1 MKRVQLFA
9 IALCMAITSVFAQR
23 SYNFNAA
30 ALNVDGLPKKISF
43 VEINPDGKEA
53 AGATELCGVLANS
66 GWDFVGF
73 SEDFNFHDYLVAAPA
88 SNYYNFGEHGG
99 EVSGLSNSTDGLGF
113 ACQKK
118 LTMGGGAKVAW
129 NTHYGEISDG
139 ADGLINKGFRVYT
152 VTFAAG
158 VEVDVYVLHMDASDG
173 SKDIAARESQLAQ
186 LATYIKNNH
195 NNRPVIILGDTNC
208 RYTREQLKTMFIDV
222 LNADSRFTIKDA
234 WVEHMWGGTY
244 PTYGSESMMTH
255 AYGDQK
261 GEVVDKIFY
270 INTTESNLVLES
282 NSYLHD
288 TSLTTSDHFPVVVNF
303 TLTDPNGA
311 PFTDAEKEDN
321 WTLEESVVGNQKPK
335 WEGEQVVSGTTYYMM
350 NVGTG
355 EYIKWGGAYLTEA
368 VAGNAG
374 TPITPSTSDG
384 VTWELASSRTNCY
397 LGDGDYT
404 YLDRPE
410 GESSWYLE
418 PVDGTAYQ
426 YRLKSSRN
434 LYLTATTTE
443 GHHPVKSEAYNEA
456 NENQK
461 WVFLTD
467 ARIRTEMT
475 KANADYPFNFTALL
489 KSADFDIIEYEDGWT
504 ANWNGFDQ
512 NNGPFKGACSG
523 WNPDPS
529 VYVSYAYANSTSA
542 TTMSQNL
549 GTLPNGTYN
558 ISFEGFYRSRYKPSG
573 LFKQEQDETRDAAVT
588 FGSTKIAI
596 PQNTSTSI
604 GASADVVGPL
614 FRDADTY
621 LKSQQ
626 VTLASSSAVTLSV
639 TKPATS
645 SSAKGAWICVDN
657 FRLIYYGTGQVA
669 IDPYKEF
676 KDMVVAKVNETYA
689 KVMQLNAAGQAAYD
703 ISFVIYRYNNN
714 LITSQTDAQALCA
727 VVDRAYANALEAHK
741 AFIVMN
747 VVANMQANGGDITEA
762 IMNHSFEMG
771 HLWGW
776 TVGNSGSEVDVFPN
790 ANATYTTS
798 GCDGSYLF
806 NSYGGDDGHTSYV
819 KQTICGIPNGLY
831 ELKVDVTSFEDRCA
845 YVVGNGYNK
854 KVETRKG
861 KGAFHEIVLY
871 FLVEDCTATI
881 GAVGGNKGGGSTFVH
896 YWPWEGCFF
905 KADNFR
911 LKYIC
916 NLPHGRLKLALD
928 EANAAAMDVY
938 GKAALDI
945 AKYQGYYDNRSLTT
959 DGKSE
964 AAAVYDAL
972 RVAAKVQRT
981 AGADM
986 TWTITNPSFETGD
999 YTGWST
1005 TVAWDTGVKP
1015 QENGTYTIAGTD
1027 GRYLFNTWNDAAD
1040 ATNSGVNAPIKQ
1052 TITGIPNGTYELS
1065 AMVATD
1071 AGKSVMLKGNG
1082 VTATIAASAN
1092 GASSGV
1098 FPQVTCEVTDGSLA
1112 IEVVGVNNC
1121 WYKCDEFH
1129 LTLVMPNELVL
1140 NETDAVIAEINDVTY
1155 SKVKV
1160 NRTIKAV
1167 TKVEEGEEPKPLW
1180 STFVAPF
1187 DIPASFLEGWDVMKL
1202 VGSTKNGDNVALDFA
1217 PSEDGIKAGV
1227 PYMVRNTTM
1236 TSDLTEII
1244 MENVPVNTS
1253 FINSETDHVNFVG
1266 TYTDGYVP
1274 EGGCFISNNV
1284 FYQAGNSN
1292 TNRLKGFRAYLEI
1305 TNPEVRSISYR
1316 IIGEEDNTGDDN
1328 IGGDAPGDDEGNG
1341 DDNGNDTPGD
1351 DEGNGD
1357 DTPGDDEGNG
1367 DDNGNGN
1374 DTPGGDEG
1382 NGDDNGNV
1390 DDSVDS
1396 STAVVTSIAIYNT
1409 AGERLETMQ
1418 VGLNIL
1424 LMSDGSIIKV
1434 MVRE

>member
-1 MKRVQLFA
+1 MKRLQLLA
-9 IALCMAITSVFAQR
+9 LALCMATTSLFAQR
-23 SYNFNAA
+23 SYNFNAV
-30 ALNVDGLPKKISF
+30 ALNVDGLPNKILGIS
-43 VEINPDGKEA
+43 INPDGKEA
-53 AGATELCGVLANS
+53 AGATALCGVLANS

-73 SEDFNFHDYLVAAPA
+73 SEDFNFHSQLTAAPA
-88 SNYYNFGEHGG
+88 STYYNFGAHGG
-99 EVSGLSNSTDGLGF
+99 SVSGLSNSTDGLGF
-113 ACQKK
+113 ACLKQHSFS
-118 LTMGGGAKVAW
+118 GGTRVAW
-129 NTHYGEISDG
+129 NTHYGETSDG
-139 ADGLINKGFRVYT
+139 ADGLIDKGFRVYT
-152 VTFAAG
+152 VTFSQG
-158 VEVDVYVLHMDASDG
+158 VAVDVYVLHMDASDG

-208 RYTREQLKTMFIDV
+208 RYTREQLKTKFIDV

-234 WVEHMWGGTY
+234 WIEHMWGGTY
-244 PTYGSESMMTH
+244 PVYGSEAMMTH
-255 AYGDQK
+255 TYGDQK

-270 INTTESNLVLES
+270 INTTESNLVLAS

-303 TLTDPNGA
+303 TLTDPNGT
-311 PFTDAEKEDN
+311 PLTDAEKEDD
-321 WTLEESVVGNQKPK
+321 WTLDGSDDGGGVNQKPT
-335 WEGEQVVSGTTYYMM
+335 WAGEQVVSGVGYYMM

-355 EYIKWGGAYLTEA
+355 EYIKYGGAYYTEA

-374 TPITPSTSDG
+374 MLITPTTTDGGNTWTLNTSTG
-384 VTWELASSRTNCY
+384 RNWK

-404 YLDRPE
+404 YTDQS
-410 GESSWYLE
+410 GIWALE
-418 PVDGTAYQ
+418 PVSGTSYQ
-426 YRLKSSRN
+426 YRIRSSRN
-434 LYLTATTTE
+434 LYLTANTSDA
-443 GHHPVKSEAYNEA
+443 HHPIKSEAGNT
-456 NENQK
+456 NDDNQK

-467 ARIRTEMT
+467 DRIRTEMT
-475 KANADYPFNFTALL
+475 KASADYPFNFTPLL
-489 KSADFDIIEYEDGWT
+489 KSADFDVIEYEDGWT
-504 ANWNGFDQ
+504 AQGWTGFNQ
-512 NNGPFKGACSG
+512 SSGPFMGAGTG
-523 WNPDPS
+523 WGGDAS
-529 VYVSYAYANSTSA
+529 QYVSYAYANSTSA

-573 LFKQEQDETRDAAVT
+573 IFQSEKDETRDAAVT

-626 VTLASSSAVTLSV
+626 VSLASSSAVTLSV

-714 LITSQTDAQALCA
+714 LITSQADAQALCT

-741 AFIVMN
+741 AFFVKQA
-747 VVANMQANGGDITEA
+747 VANMHANGGDLTAA

-771 HLWGW
+771 NLWGW
-776 TVGNSGSEVDVFPN
+776 TVAGGQDVNVYPNSNG
-790 ANATYTTS
+790 TYTTS
-798 GCDGSYLF
+798 GCDGNYLF
-806 NSYGGDDGHTSYV
+806 NSWNGDEGHTSYV
-819 KQTICGIPNGLY
+819 KQTIRGIPNGLY
-831 ELKVDVTSFEDRCA
+831 ELKADVTSFENRFV
-845 YVVGNGYNK
+845 YVIGNGYNE
-854 KVETRKG
+854 KVGTSQG
-861 KGAFHEIVLY
+861 KGVFHEITLY
-871 FLVEDCTATI
+871 FLVEDGTATI

-896 YWPWEGCFF
+896 YWPWEGCFL

-911 LKYIC
+911 LKYIS

-928 EANAAAMDVY
+928 EASNAPLDVY

-945 AKYQGYYDNRSLTT
+945 ATYQERYDNKSLAT

-964 AAAVYDAL
+964 AAAVYESL
-972 RVAAKVQRT
+972 RVAAKAQRT
-981 AGADM
+981 AGVDM
-986 TWTITNPSFETGD
+986 TWAITNPSFETGD

-1005 TVAWDTGVKP
+1005 TVGWDTGVKP
-1015 QENGTYTIAGTD
+1015 QENGTYTIAGTQ
-1027 GRYLFNTWNDAAD
+1027 GRYLFNTWNDASG
-1040 ATNSGVNAPIKQ
+1040 ATNSGVNAAIKQ
-1052 TITGIPNGTYELS
+1052 TISGIPNGTYRLS

-1071 AGKSVMLKGNG
+1071 AGKSVILKCNG
-1082 VTATIAASAN
+1082 KSTTIAASSN

-1098 FPQVTCEVTDGSLA
+1098 FPQVTCEVTDGTLA
-1112 IEVVGVNNC
+1112 IEVVGANNC
-1121 WYKCDEFH
+1121 WYKCDDFH
-1129 LTLVMPNELVL
+1129 LALVAPAEFEL
-1140 NETDAVIAEINDVTY
+1140 NETDKVIADIQNVTY
-1155 SKVKV
+1155 PKVV
-1160 NRTIKAV
+1160 LYRTFKAK
-1167 TKVEEGEEPKPLW
+1167 TKGDDPKAAW

-1187 DIPASFLEGWDVMKL
+1187 DIPASSLTDWDVKKL
-1202 VGSTKNGDNVALDFA
+1202 VGSTKKGDNVSLDFA
-1217 PSEDGIKAGV
+1217 DASDGIKAGV
-1227 PYMVRNTTM
+1227 PYMVRNATM

-1244 MENVPVNTS
+1244 MENVVVSTS
-1253 FINSETDHVNFVG
+1253 FNNCETEHVEFIG

-1274 EGGCFISNNV
+1274 AGGCFISDNV

-1292 TNRLKGFRAYLEI
+1292 TNRLKGFRAYLRI
-1305 TNPEVRSISYR
+1305 FDPEVRSISYR
-1316 IIGEEDNTGDDN
+1316 MT
-1328 IGGDAPGDDEGNG
+1328 DDEDDADDENG
-1341 DDNGNDTPGD
+1341 DD
-1351 DEGNGD
+1351 
-1357 DTPGDDEGNG
+1357 
-1367 DDNGNGN
+1367 
-1374 DTPGGDEG
+1374 
-1382 NGDDNGNV
+1382 V
-1390 DDSVDS
+1390 SVDS
-1396 STAVVTSIAIYNT
+1396 SVTEVTTVAIYNA

-1434 MVRE
+1434 MVKE

>member
-1 MKRVQLFA
+1 MKRLQLLA
-9 IALCMAITSVFAQR
+9 LALCMATTSLFAQR
-23 SYNFNAA
+23 SYNFNAV
-30 ALNVDGLPKKISF
+30 ALNVDGLPNKILGIS
-43 VEINPDGKEA
+43 INPDGKEA
-53 AGATELCGVLANS
+53 AGATALCGVLANS

-73 SEDFNFHDYLVAAPA
+73 SEDFNFHSQLTAAPA
-88 SNYYNFGEHGG
+88 STYYNFGAHGG
-99 EVSGLSNSTDGLGF
+99 SVSGLSNSTDGLGF
-113 ACQKK
+113 ACLKQHSFS
-118 LTMGGGAKVAW
+118 GGTRVAW
-129 NTHYGEISDG
+129 NTHYGETSDG
-139 ADGLINKGFRVYT
+139 ADGLIDKGFRVYT
-152 VTFAAG
+152 VTFSQG
-158 VEVDVYVLHMDASDG
+158 VAVDVYVLHMDASDG
-173 SKDIAARESQLAQ
+173 SNDIAARESQLAQ

-208 RYTREQLKTMFIDV
+208 RYTREQLKTKFIDV

-234 WVEHMWGGTY
+234 WIEHMWGGTY
-244 PTYGSESMMTH
+244 PVYGSEAMMTH
-255 AYGDQK
+255 TYGDQK

-270 INTTESNLVLES
+270 INTTESNLVLAS

-311 PFTDAEKEDN
+311 PLTDAEKEDN
-321 WTLEESVVGNQKPK
+321 WTLDGSDDEGGVNQKPT
-335 WEGEQVVSGTTYYMM
+335 WAGEQVVSGTAYYLM

-355 EYIKWGGAYLTEA
+355 EYIKYGGAYYTEA

-374 TPITPSTSDG
+374 MLITPTSIDGGNTWTLNTSTTRG
-384 VTWELASSRTNCY
+384 WK

-404 YLDRPE
+404 YTDQS
-410 GESSWYLE
+410 GTWYLE
-418 PVDGTAYQ
+418 PVSGTSYQ
-426 YRLKSSRN
+426 YRIRSSRN
-434 LYLTATTTE
+434 LYLTANTSE
-443 GHHPVKSEAYNEA
+443 AHHPIKSEAGNT
-456 NENQK
+456 NNDNQK

-467 ARIRTEMT
+467 DRIRTEMT
-475 KANADYPFNFTALL
+475 KASADYPFNFTPLL
-489 KSADFDIIEYEDGWT
+489 KSADFDVIEYEDGWT
-504 ANWNGFDQ
+504 AQGWTGFNQ
-512 NNGPFKGACSG
+512 SSGPFMGAGTG
-523 WNPDPS
+523 WGGDAS
-529 VYVSYAYANSTSA
+529 LYVSYAYANSTSA
-542 TTMSQNL
+542 TTMSQDL
-549 GTLPNGTYN
+549 GVLPNGTYG

-573 LFKQEQDETRDAAVT
+573 IFQSEKDETRDAAVT

-621 LKSQQ
+621 LESQQ

-714 LITSQTDAQALCA
+714 LITSQADAQALCA

-776 TVGNSGSEVDVFPN
+776 TVGNSGWEVNVFPN

-831 ELKVDVTSFEDRCA
+831 ELKVDVTSFEDRCV

-854 KVETRKG
+854 KVETRQG
-861 KGAFHEIVLY
+861 KTAFHEIVLY

-881 GAVGGNKGGGSTFVH
+881 GAVGGNKGGGSTFEH

-945 AKYQGYYDNRSLTT
+945 TQYQGYYDDRSLTT

-972 RVAAKVQRT
+972 QAAAKAQRT

-986 TWTITNPSFETGD
+986 TWAITNPSFETGD

-1121 WYKCDEFH
+1121 WYKCDDFH
-1129 LTLVMPNELVL
+1129 LTLVQPSELVL
-1140 NETDAVIAEINDVTY
+1140 NETDAVIADIQDVTY
-1155 SKVKV
+1155 SKVKL
-1160 NRTIKAV
+1160 NRTIKAGV
-1167 TKVEEGEEPKPLW
+1167 W
-1180 STFVAPF
+1180 NTFVAPF
-1187 DIPASFLEGWDVMKL
+1187 DIPASSLEGWEVKEL
-1202 VGSTKNGDNVALDFA
+1202 VSSSRDGETVNLVFGNAL
-1217 PSEDGIKAGV
+1217 EGIKAGV
-1227 PYMVRNTTM
+1227 PYMVRNKTITE
-1236 TSDLTEII
+1236 SVTEIV
-1244 MENVPVNTS
+1244 MEDIPVNTS
-1253 FINSETDHVNFVG
+1253 LNNTPTDHIEFVG

-1274 EGGCFISNNV
+1274 EGGGFISNNV
-1284 FYQAGNSN
+1284 FYQASEPN
-1292 TNRLKGFRAYLEI
+1292 TNRLKGFRAYLRI
-1305 TNPEVRSISYR
+1305 LDPEVRSISYR
-1316 IIGEEDNTGDDN
+1316 MTEDNENND
-1328 IGGDAPGDDEGNG
+1328 DDEDENG
-1341 DDNGNDTPGD
+1341 DD
-1351 DEGNGD
+1351 
-1357 DTPGDDEGNG
+1357 
-1367 DDNGNGN
+1367 
-1374 DTPGGDEG
+1374 
-1382 NGDDNGNV
+1382 V
-1390 DDSVDS
+1390 SVDS
-1396 STAVVTSIAIYNT
+1396 SVTEVTTVAIYNA

-1418 VGLNIL
+1418 VGINIL
-1424 LMSDGSIIKV
+1424 LMSDGTIIKV

>member
-9 IALCMAITSVFAQR
+9 ITLSMAITSVFAQR
-23 SYNFNAA
+23 NYNFDAV
-30 ALNVDGLPKKISF
+30 ALNVDGLPNEILGI
-43 VEINPDGKEA
+43 EINPDGKEA
-53 AGATELCGVLANS
+53 AGATALCGVLANS

-73 SEDFNFHDYLVAAPA
+73 SEDFNFHSQLTAAPA
-88 SNYYNFGEHGG
+88 STYYNFGAHGG
-99 EVSGLSNSTDGLGF
+99 SVSGLSNSTDGLGF
-113 ACQKK
+113 ACSKS
-118 LTMGGGAKVAW
+118 LTMSGGTRVEWGVY
-129 NTHYGEISDG
+129 NGFTDQG

-152 VTFAAG
+152 VTFATG
-158 VEVDVYVLHMDASDG
+158 VAVDVYVLHMDADSG
-173 SKDIAARESQLAQ
+173 SKDIEVREQQLKI
-186 LATYIKNNH
+186 LADYIKNNH
-195 NNRPVIILGDTNC
+195 NKRPVIVLGDTNC
-208 RYTREQLKTMFIDV
+208 RYTREQLKTGFIDYI
-222 LNADSRFTIKDA
+222 NADSRFTIKDA
-234 WVEHMWGGTY
+234 WIEHMWGGTY
-244 PTYGSESMMTH
+244 PVYGSEAMMTH
-255 AYGDQK
+255 TYGDQK

-270 INTTESNLVLES
+270 INTTESNLVLAS

-303 TLTDPNGA
+303 TLTDPNGT
-311 PFTDAEKEDN
+311 PLTDAEKEDN
-321 WTLEESVVGNQKPK
+321 WTLEESVAGNQKPT
-335 WEGEQVVSGTTYYMM
+335 WTGEQVVSGEGYYMM

-355 EYIKWGGAYLTEA
+355 EYIKWGGAYYTEA
-368 VAGNAG
+368 VGGNAG
-374 TPITPSTSDG
+374 TPVTPITSDG
-384 VTWELASSRTNCY
+384 GATWVLKTSRNHV
-397 LGDGDYT
+397 GDGDYT
-404 YLDRPE
+404 YLDQT
-410 GESSWYLE
+410 GTWYLE
-418 PVDGTAYQ
+418 PVSGTSYQ
-426 YRLKSSRN
+426 YRIRSSRN
-434 LYLTATTTE
+434 LYLTANTSE
-443 GHHPVKSEAYNEA
+443 AHHPIKSEAGNT
-456 NENQK
+456 NNDNQK

-467 ARIRTEMT
+467 DRIRTEMT
-475 KANADYPFNFTALL
+475 KASADYPFNFTPLL
-489 KSADFDIIEYEDGWT
+489 KSADFDVIEYEDEWTAQGWT
-504 ANWNGFDQ
+504 GFNQ
-512 NNGPFKGACSG
+512 SSGPFMGAGTG
-523 WNPDPS
+523 WGGDAS
-529 VYVSYAYANSTSA
+529 QYVSYAYANSTSA

-549 GTLPNGTYN
+549 GSLPNGTYN

-714 LITSQTDAQALCA
+714 LITSQADAQALCA

-747 VVANMQANGGDITEA
+747 VVANMQDNGGDITEA

-776 TVGNSGSEVDVFPN
+776 TVGNSGWEVDVFPN

-831 ELKVDVTSFEDRCA
+831 ELKVDVTSFEDRCV

-854 KVETRKG
+854 KVETRQG

-881 GAVGGNKGGGSTFVH
+881 GAVGGNKGGGSTFEH

-972 RVAAKVQRT
+972 QTAAKAQRT

-986 TWTITNPSFETGD
+986 TWAITNPNFETGD
-999 YTGWST
+999 YRGWTCT
-1005 TVAWDTGVKP
+1005 TAGWETKAAS
-1015 QENGTYTIAGTD
+1015 QENTTYAVAGTN
-1027 GRYLFNTWNDAAD
+1027 GRYMFNTWNEGTAEAV
-1040 ATNSGVNAPIKQ
+1040 TQ

-1071 AGKSVMLKGNG
+1071 ADKSVMLKGNG

-1121 WYKCDEFH
+1121 WYKCDDFH
-1129 LTLVMPNELVL
+1129 LTLVQPSELVL
-1140 NETDAVIAEINDVTY
+1140 NETDAVIADIQDVTY
-1155 SKVKV
+1155 PKVKL
-1160 NRTIKAV
+1160 NRTIKAGV
-1167 TKVEEGEEPKPLW
+1167 W
-1180 STFVAPF
+1180 NTFVAPF
-1187 DIPASFLEGWDVMKL
+1187 DIPASSLQGWEVKELESSSRDGETVNL
-1202 VGSTKNGDNVALDFA
+1202 VFGNA
-1217 PSEDGIKAGV
+1217 PEGIKAGV
-1227 PYMVRNTTM
+1227 PYMVRNKTITE
-1236 TSDLTEII
+1236 SVTEIV
-1244 MENVPVNTS
+1244 MEDIPVNTS
-1253 FINSETDHVNFVG
+1253 LNNTPTDHIEFVG

-1274 EGGCFISNNV
+1274 EGGGFISNNV
-1284 FYQAGNSN
+1284 FYQATQPN
-1292 TNRLKGFRAYLEI
+1292 TNRLKGFRAYLRI
-1305 TNPEVRSISYR
+1305 LDPEVRSISYR
-1316 IIGEEDNTGDDN
+1316 MTDDEDDN
-1328 IGGDAPGDDEGNG
+1328 ENDNDGDG
-1341 DDNGNDTPGD
+1341 T
-1351 DEGNGD
+1351 
-1357 DTPGDDEGNG
+1357 
-1367 DDNGNGN
+1367 
-1374 DTPGGDEG
+1374 
-1382 NGDDNGNV
+1382 
-1390 DDSVDS
+1390 SVDS
-1396 STAVVTSIAIYNT
+1396 STAEVTSVAIYNT
-1409 AGERLETMQ
+1409 QGVRLETMQ
-1418 VGLNIL
+1418 EGLNII
-1424 LMSDGSIIKV
+1424 LMSDGSVVKV
-1434 MVRE
+1434 MIR

>member
-9 IALCMAITSVFAQR
+9 ITLCMAITSVFAQR
-23 SYNFNAA
+23 SYNFNAV
-30 ALNVDGLPKKISF
+30 ALNVDGLPNNISGI
-43 VEINPDGKEA
+43 EINPDGKEA
-53 AGATELCGVLANS
+53 AGATALCGVLANS

-73 SEDFNFHDYLVAAPA
+73 SEDFNFHSQLTAAPA
-88 SNYYNFGEHGG
+88 STYYNFGEHGG
-99 EVSGLSNSTDGLGF
+99 EVSASAILGGASTDGLGF
-113 ACQKK
+113 ACSKS
-118 LTMGGGAKVAW
+118 LTMGGGTRVEW
-129 NTHYGEISDG
+129 GVYNGFTDQG
-139 ADGLINKGFRVYT
+139 ADGLVTKGFRVYT
-152 VTFAAG
+152 VTFATG
-158 VEVDVYVLHMDASDG
+158 VAVDVYVLHMDADSG
-173 SKDIAARESQLAQ
+173 SKDIEVREQQLKI
-186 LATYIKNNH
+186 LADYIKNNH
-195 NNRPVIILGDTNC
+195 NKRPVIVLGDTNC
-208 RYTREQLKTMFIDV
+208 RYTREQLKTGFIDYI
-222 LNADSRFTIKDA
+222 NADSRFTIKDA
-234 WVEHMWGGTY
+234 WIEHMWGGTY
-244 PTYGSESMMTH
+244 PVYGSEAMMTH
-255 AYGDQK
+255 TYGDQK

-270 INTTESNLVLES
+270 INTTESNLVLAS

-303 TLTDPNGA
+303 TLTDPNGT
-311 PFTDAEKEDN
+311 PLTDAEKKDN
-321 WTLEESVVGNQKPK
+321 WTLEESVAGNQKPT
-335 WEGEQVVSGTTYYMM
+335 WAGEQVVSGATYYVM

-355 EYIKWGGAYLTEA
+355 EYIKWGGAYYTEA
-368 VAGNAG
+368 VGGNAG
-374 TPITPSTSDG
+374 TPVTPITSDG
-384 VTWELASSRTNCY
+384 GATWVLKTSRNHV
-397 LGDGDYT
+397 GDGDYT
-404 YLDRPE
+404 YLDQT
-410 GESSWYLE
+410 GTWYLE
-418 PVDGTAYQ
+418 PVSGTSYQ
-426 YRLKSSRN
+426 YRIRSSRN
-434 LYLTATTTE
+434 LYLTANTSE
-443 GHHPVKSEAYNEA
+443 AHHPIKSEAGNT
-456 NENQK
+456 NNDNQK

-467 ARIRTEMT
+467 DRIRTEMT
-475 KANADYPFNFTALL
+475 KASADYPFNFTPLL
-489 KSADFDIIEYEDGWT
+489 KSADFDVIEYEDEWTAQGWT
-504 ANWNGFDQ
+504 GFNQ
-512 NNGPFKGACSG
+512 SSGPFMGAGTG
-523 WNPDPS
+523 WGGDAS
-529 VYVSYAYANSTSA
+529 QYVSYAYANSTSA

-549 GTLPNGTYN
+549 GSLPNGTYN

-604 GASADVVGPL
+604 GAGADVVGPL

-621 LKSQQ
+621 HKSQQ

-676 KDMVVAKVNETYA
+676 KDLVVAKVNETYA
-689 KVMQLNAAGQAAYD
+689 KVMLLNAAGQAAYD

-714 LITSQTDAQALCA
+714 LITSQADAQALCA

-747 VVANMQANGGDITEA
+747 VVANMQDNRGDITEA

-771 HLWGW
+771 NLWGW
-776 TVGNSGSEVDVFPN
+776 TVGNSGWEVDVFPN

-831 ELKVDVTSFEDRCA
+831 ELKVDVTSFEDRCV

-854 KVETRKG
+854 KVETRQG

-881 GAVGGNKGGGSTFVH
+881 GAVGGNKGGGSTFEH

-972 RVAAKVQRT
+972 QTAAKAQRT

-986 TWTITNPSFETGD
+986 TWAITNPNFETGD

-1015 QENGTYTIAGTD
+1015 QENGIYTIAGTD

-1071 AGKSVMLKGNG
+1071 ANKSVMLKGNG
-1082 VTATIAASAN
+1082 ATATIAASAN

-1121 WYKCDEFH
+1121 WYKCDDFH
-1129 LTLVMPNELVL
+1129 LTLVQPSELVL
-1140 NETDAVIAEINDVTY
+1140 NETDAVIADIQDVTY
-1155 SKVKV
+1155 PKVKL
-1160 NRTIKAV
+1160 NRTIKAGV
-1167 TKVEEGEEPKPLW
+1167 W
-1180 STFVAPF
+1180 NTFVAPF
-1187 DIPASFLEGWDVMKL
+1187 DIPASSL
-1202 VGSTKNGDNVALDFA
+1202 VGWEVKELVSSSRDGETVNLFFGNA
-1217 PSEDGIKAGV
+1217 PEGIKAGV
-1227 PYMVRNTTM
+1227 PYMVRNKTITE
-1236 TSDLTEII
+1236 SVTEIV
-1244 MENVPVNTS
+1244 MENIPVNTS
-1253 FINSETDHVNFVG
+1253 LNNTLTDHVEFVG
-1266 TYTDGYVP
+1266 THTDGYVP
-1274 EGGCFISNNV
+1274 AGGGFISNNM
-1284 FYQAGNSN
+1284 FYQASKPN
-1292 TNRLKGFRAYLEI
+1292 TNRLKGFRAYLLI
-1305 TNPEVRSISYR
+1305 LDPEVRSISYR
-1316 IIGEEDNTGDDN
+1316 MTDDEDDDDN
-1328 IGGDAPGDDEGNG
+1328 ENDGDG
-1341 DDNGNDTPGD
+1341 T
-1351 DEGNGD
+1351 
-1357 DTPGDDEGNG
+1357 
-1367 DDNGNGN
+1367 
-1374 DTPGGDEG
+1374 
-1382 NGDDNGNV
+1382 
-1390 DDSVDS
+1390 SVDS
-1396 STAVVTSIAIYNT
+1396 STAEVTSVAIYNT
-1409 AGERLETMQ
+1409 QGVRLETMQ
-1418 VGLNIL
+1418 EGLNIV
-1424 LMSDGSIIKV
+1424 LMSDGTTMKV
-1434 MVRE
+1434 MIR

>member
-9 IALCMAITSVFAQR
+9 ITLCMAITSAFAQR
-23 SYNFNAA
+23 SYNFNAV
-30 ALNVDGLPKKISF
+30 ALNVDGLPNKISGI
-43 VEINPDGKEA
+43 EINPDGKEA
-53 AGATELCGVLANS
+53 AGATALCGVLANS

-73 SEDFNFHDYLVAAPA
+73 SEDFNFHSELTAAPA
-88 SNYYNFGEHGG
+88 SNYYNFGAHGG
-99 EVSGLSNSTDGLGF
+99 TVGASAILGGADTDGLGF
-113 ACQKK
+113 ACRKT
-118 LTMGGGAKVAW
+118 LTMSGGTRVEWGVY
-129 NTHYGEISDG
+129 NGFTDQG
-139 ADGLINKGFRVYT
+139 ADGLVTKGFRVYT
-152 VTFAAG
+152 VTFATG
-158 VEVDVYVLHMDASDG
+158 VAVDVYVLHMDADSG
-173 SKDIAARESQLAQ
+173 NKDIEVREQQLKI
-186 LATYIKNNH
+186 LADYIKNNH
-195 NNRPVIILGDTNC
+195 NNRPVIVLGDTNC
-208 RYTREQLKTMFIDV
+208 RYTREHLETGFIDYI
-222 LNADSRFTIKDA
+222 NADSRFTIKDA
-234 WVEHMWGGTY
+234 WIEHMWGGVY
-244 PTYGSESMMTH
+244 PTYGSGSIMTSE
-255 AYGDQK
+255 YGAQK

-270 INTTESNLVLES
+270 INTTESNLVLAS

-303 TLTDPNGA
+303 TLTDPNGT
-311 PFTDAEKEDN
+311 PLTDAEKEDN
-321 WTLEESVVGNQKPK
+321 WTLEESVAGNQKPT
-335 WEGEQVVSGTTYYMM
+335 WAGEQVVSGTTYYMM

-355 EYIKWGGAYLTEA
+355 EYIKWGGAYYTEA
-368 VAGNAG
+368 VGGNAG
-374 TPITPSTSDG
+374 TPVTPITSDG
-384 VTWELASSRTNCY
+384 GATWVLKTSRNHV
-397 LGDGDYT
+397 GDGDYT
-404 YLDRPE
+404 YLDQT
-410 GESSWYLE
+410 GTWYLE
-418 PVDGTAYQ
+418 PVSGTSYQ
-426 YRLKSSRN
+426 YRIRSSRN
-434 LYLTATTTE
+434 LYLTANTSE
-443 GHHPVKSEAYNEA
+443 AHHPIKSEAGNT
-456 NENQK
+456 NNDNQK

-467 ARIRTEMT
+467 DRIRTEMT
-475 KANADYPFNFTALL
+475 KASADYPFNFTPLL
-489 KSADFDIIEYEDGWT
+489 KSADFDVIEYEDEWTAQGWT
-504 ANWNGFDQ
+504 GFNQ
-512 NNGPFKGACSG
+512 SSGPFMGAGTG
-523 WNPDPS
+523 WGGDAS
-529 VYVSYAYANSTSA
+529 QYVSYAYANSKSA

-549 GTLPNGTYN
+549 GSLPNGTYN

-573 LFKQEQDETRDAAVT
+573 WFTSEQDETRDAAVT

-626 VTLASSSAVTLSV
+626 VTLASSSEVTLSV

-645 SSAKGAWICVDN
+645 SEAKGAWICVDN

-676 KDMVVAKVNETYA
+676 KDLVVAKVNETYA
-689 KVMQLNAAGQAAYD
+689 KVMLLNAAGQAAYD

-714 LITSQTDAQALCA
+714 LITSQADAQALCA

-771 HLWGW
+771 NLWGW
-776 TVGNSGSEVDVFPN
+776 TVGNSGWEVDVFPN

-831 ELKVDVTSFEDRCA
+831 ELKVDVTSFEDRCV

-854 KVETRKG
+854 KVETRQG

-881 GAVGGNKGGGSTFVH
+881 GAVGGNKGGGSTFEH

-972 RVAAKVQRT
+972 QTAAKAQRT

-1071 AGKSVMLKGNG
+1071 ADKSVMLKGNG
-1082 VTATIAASAN
+1082 MTATIAASAN

-1121 WYKCDEFH
+1121 WYKCDDFH
-1129 LTLVMPNELVL
+1129 LTLVQPSELVL
-1140 NETDAVIAEINDVTY
+1140 NETDAVIADIQDVTY
-1155 SKVKV
+1155 PKVKL
-1160 NRTIKAV
+1160 NRTIKAGV
-1167 TKVEEGEEPKPLW
+1167 W
-1180 STFVAPF
+1180 NTFVAPF
-1187 DIPASFLEGWDVMKL
+1187 DIPASSL
-1202 VGSTKNGDNVALDFA
+1202 VGWEVKELVSSSRDGETVNLFFGNA
-1217 PSEDGIKAGV
+1217 PEGIKAGV
-1227 PYMVRNTTM
+1227 PYMVRNKTITG
-1236 TSDLTEII
+1236 SVTEIV
-1244 MENVPVNTS
+1244 MEDIPVNTS
-1253 FINSETDHVNFVG
+1253 LNNTLTDHVEFVG
-1266 TYTDGYVP
+1266 THTDGYVP
-1274 EGGCFISNNV
+1274 AGGGFISNNV
-1284 FYQAGNSN
+1284 FYQASKPN
-1292 TNRLKGFRAYLEI
+1292 TNRLKGFRAYLLI
-1305 TNPEVRSISYR
+1305 LDPEVRSISYR
-1316 IIGEEDNTGDDN
+1316 MADDDDDN
-1328 IGGDAPGDDEGNG
+1328 ENDGDG
-1341 DDNGNDTPGD
+1341 T
-1351 DEGNGD
+1351 
-1357 DTPGDDEGNG
+1357 
-1367 DDNGNGN
+1367 
-1374 DTPGGDEG
+1374 
-1382 NGDDNGNV
+1382 
-1390 DDSVDS
+1390 SVDS
-1396 STAVVTSIAIYNT
+1396 STAEVTSVAIYNT
-1409 AGERLETMQ
+1409 QGVRLETMQ
-1418 VGLNIL
+1418 EGLNIV
-1424 LMSDGSIIKV
+1424 LMSDGSVVKV
-1434 MVRE
+1434 MIR

>member
-9 IALCMAITSVFAQR
+9 ITLSMAITSVFAQR
-23 SYNFNAA
+23 NYNFDAV
-30 ALNVDGLPKKISF
+30 ALNVDGLPNEILGI
-43 VEINPDGKEA
+43 EINPDGKEA
-53 AGATELCGVLANS
+53 AGATALCGVLANS

-73 SEDFNFHDYLVAAPA
+73 SEDFNFHSQLTAAPA
-88 SNYYNFGEHGG
+88 STYYNFGAHGG
-99 EVSGLSNSTDGLGF
+99 SVSGLSNSTDGLGF
-113 ACQKK
+113 ACLKQHSFS
-118 LTMGGGAKVAW
+118 GGTRVAW
-129 NTHYGEISDG
+129 NTHYGELSDG
-139 ADGLINKGFRVYT
+139 SDGLINKGFRVYT
-152 VTFAAG
+152 VTFATDVA
-158 VEVDVYVLHMDASDG
+158 VDVYVLHMDASDG

-186 LATYIKNNH
+186 LADYIKNNH
-195 NNRPVIILGDTNC
+195 NKRPVIVLGDTNC
-208 RYTREQLKTMFIDV
+208 RYTREQLKTGFIDYI
-222 LNADSRFTIKDA
+222 NADSRFTIKDA
-234 WVEHMWGGTY
+234 WIEHMWGGTY
-244 PTYGSESMMTH
+244 PVYGSEAMMTH
-255 AYGDQK
+255 TYGDQK

-270 INTTESNLVLES
+270 INTTESNLVLAS

-303 TLTDPNGA
+303 TLTDPNGT
-311 PFTDAEKEDN
+311 PLTDAEKEDN
-321 WTLEESVVGNQKPK
+321 WTLEDIEGGDATNEQPT
-335 WEGEQVVSGTTYYMM
+335 WEGEQVTNGTTYYIM

-355 EYIKWGGAYLTEA
+355 EYIKWGGAYYTEA
-368 VAGNAG
+368 VGGNAG
-374 TPITPSTSDG
+374 TPVTPITSDG
-384 VTWELASSRTNCY
+384 GATWVLKTSRNHV
-397 LGDGDYT
+397 GDGDYT
-404 YLDRPE
+404 YLDQT
-410 GESSWYLE
+410 GTWYLE
-418 PVDGTAYQ
+418 PVSGTSYQ
-426 YRLKSSRN
+426 YRIRSSRN
-434 LYLTATTTE
+434 LYLTANTSE
-443 GHHPVKSEAYNEA
+443 AHHPIKSEAGNT
-456 NENQK
+456 NNDNQK

-467 ARIRTEMT
+467 DRIRTEMT
-475 KANADYPFNFTALL
+475 KASADYPFNFTPLL
-489 KSADFDIIEYEDGWT
+489 KSADFDVIEYEDEWTAQGWT
-504 ANWNGFDQ
+504 GFNQ
-512 NNGPFKGACSG
+512 SSGPFMGAGTG
-523 WNPDPS
+523 WGGDAS
-529 VYVSYAYANSTSA
+529 QYVSYAYANSTSA

-549 GTLPNGTYN
+549 GSLPNGTYN

-714 LITSQTDAQALCA
+714 LITSQADAQALCA

-776 TVGNSGSEVDVFPN
+776 TVGNSGWEVAVFPN

-831 ELKVDVTSFEDRCA
+831 ELKVDVTSFEDRCV

-854 KVETRKG
+854 KVETCQG

-881 GAVGGNKGGGSTFVH
+881 GAVGGNKGGGSTFEH

-972 RVAAKVQRT
+972 QTAAKAQRT

-986 TWTITNPSFETGD
+986 TWAITNPSFETGD

-1071 AGKSVMLKGNG
+1071 ADKSVMLKGNG
-1082 VTATIAASAN
+1082 ATATIAASAN

-1121 WYKCDEFH
+1121 WYKCDDFH
-1129 LTLVMPNELVL
+1129 LTLVQPSELVL
-1140 NETDAVIAEINDVTY
+1140 NETDAVIADIQDVTY
-1155 SKVKV
+1155 PKVKL
-1160 NRTIKAV
+1160 NRTIKAGV
-1167 TKVEEGEEPKPLW
+1167 W
-1180 STFVAPF
+1180 NTFVAPF
-1187 DIPASFLEGWDVMKL
+1187 DIPASSLEGWEVKEL
-1202 VGSTKNGDNVALDFA
+1202 VSSSRDGETVNLVFGNA
-1217 PSEDGIKAGV
+1217 PEGIKAGV
-1227 PYMVRNTTM
+1227 PYMVRNKTITE
-1236 TSDLTEII
+1236 SVTEIV
-1244 MENVPVNTS
+1244 MEDIPVNTS
-1253 FINSETDHVNFVG
+1253 LNNTLTDHVEFVG
-1266 TYTDGYVP
+1266 THTDGYVP
-1274 EGGCFISNNV
+1274 EGGGFISNNV
-1284 FYQAGNSN
+1284 FYQATQPN
-1292 TNRLKGFRAYLEI
+1292 TNRLKGFRAYLRI
-1305 TNPEVRSISYR
+1305 LDPEVRSISYR
-1316 IIGEEDNTGDDN
+1316 M
-1328 IGGDAPGDDEGNG
+1328 ADDENDNENDNDG
-1341 DDNGNDTPGD
+1341 DGT
-1351 DEGNGD
+1351 
-1357 DTPGDDEGNG
+1357 
-1367 DDNGNGN
+1367 
-1374 DTPGGDEG
+1374 
-1382 NGDDNGNV
+1382 
-1390 DDSVDS
+1390 SVDS
-1396 STAVVTSIAIYNT
+1396 STAEVTSVAIYNT
-1409 AGERLETMQ
+1409 QGVRLETMQ
-1418 VGLNIL
+1418 EGLNIL
-1424 LMSDGSIIKV
+1424 LMSDGSVVKV
-1434 MVRE
+1434 MIR

>member
-1 MKRVQLFA
+1 MKRLQLLVL
-9 IALCMAITSVFAQR
+9 ALCMATTSLFAQR
-23 SYNFNAA
+23 SYNFNAV
-30 ALNVDGLPKKISF
+30 ALNVDGLPNKISGI
-43 VEINPDGKEA
+43 EINPDGKEA
-53 AGATELCGVLANS
+53 AGATALCGVLANS

-73 SEDFNFHDYLVAAPA
+73 SEDFNFHSQLTAAPA
-88 SNYYNFGEHGG
+88 STYYNFGEHGG
-99 EVSGLSNSTDGLGF
+99 AVSASAIIGGASTDGLGF
-113 ACQKK
+113 ACSKS
-118 LTMGGGAKVAW
+118 LTMTGGTRVKWGVY
-129 NTHYGEISDG
+129 NGFTDQG
-139 ADGLINKGFRVYT
+139 ADGLVTKGFRVYT
-152 VTFAAG
+152 VTFATG
-158 VEVDVYVLHMDASDG
+158 VAVDVYVLHMDADSG
-173 SKDIAARESQLAQ
+173 NKDIEVREQQLKI
-186 LATYIKNNH
+186 LADYIKNNH
-195 NNRPVIILGDTNC
+195 NNRPVIVLGDTNC
-208 RYTREQLKTMFIDV
+208 RYTREQLKTGFIDYI
-222 LNADSRFTIKDA
+222 NADSRFTIKDA
-234 WVEHMWGGTY
+234 WIEHMWGGTY
-244 PTYGSESMMTH
+244 PVYGSEAMMTH
-255 AYGDQK
+255 TYGDQK

-270 INTTESNLVLES
+270 INTTESNLVLAS

-311 PFTDAEKEDN
+311 PLTDAEKEDN
-321 WTLEESVVGNQKPK
+321 WTLDGSDDEGGVNQKPT
-335 WEGEQVVSGTTYYMM
+335 WAGEQVVSGTAYYLM

-355 EYIKWGGAYLTEA
+355 EYIKYGGAYYTEA

-374 TPITPSTSDG
+374 MLITPTSTDG
-384 VTWELASSRTNCY
+384 GNTWTLNTSTTRGWK

-404 YLDRPE
+404 YTDQS
-410 GESSWYLE
+410 GTWYLE
-418 PVDGTAYQ
+418 PVSGTSYQ
-426 YRLKSSRN
+426 YRIRSSRN
-434 LYLTATTTE
+434 LYLSTTPSE
-443 GHHPVKSEAYNEA
+443 SHKPIKSVAGNA
-456 NENQK
+456 NDDNQK

-467 ARIRTEMT
+467 NRIRTEMT
-475 KANADYPFNFTALL
+475 KASAKYPFNFTPLL
-489 KSADFDIIEYEDGWT
+489 KSADFDVIEYEDGWT
-504 ANWNGFDQ
+504 AQGWTGFNQ
-512 NNGPFKGACSG
+512 SSGPFMGAGTG
-523 WNPDPS
+523 WGGDAS
-529 VYVSYAYANSTSA
+529 QYVSYAYANSTSA

-549 GTLPNGTYN
+549 GSLPNGTYN

-626 VTLASSSAVTLSV
+626 VSLASSSAVTLSV

-714 LITSQTDAQALCA
+714 LITSQADAQALCA

-776 TVGNSGSEVDVFPN
+776 TVGNSGWEVDVFPN

-831 ELKVDVTSFEDRCA
+831 ELKADVTSFEDRCV

-854 KVETRKG
+854 KVETRQG
-861 KGAFHEIVLY
+861 KTAFHEIVLY

-972 RVAAKVQRT
+972 QTAAKAQRT

-986 TWTITNPSFETGD
+986 TWAITNPNFETGD
-999 YTGWST
+999 YRGWTCT
-1005 TVAWDTGVKP
+1005 TAGWETKAAS
-1015 QENGTYTIAGTD
+1015 QENTTYAVAGTN
-1027 GRYLFNTWNDAAD
+1027 GRYMFNTWNEGTAEAV
-1040 ATNSGVNAPIKQ
+1040 TQ
-1052 TITGIPNGTYELS
+1052 TITGIPNGTYKVS
-1065 AMVATD
+1065 AMVASD
-1071 AGKSVMLKGNG
+1071 AGKTINITANG
-1082 VTATIAASAN
+1082 VTEGIAASSN

-1098 FPQVTCEVTDGSLA
+1098 FPEVTCQVTNGSLSVQ
-1112 IEVVGVNNC
+1112 VVGADKC
-1121 WYKCDEFH
+1121 WYKCDDFH
-1129 LTLVMPNELVL
+1129 LTLVQPSELVF
-1140 NETDAVIAEINDVTY
+1140 NETDAVIADIQDVTY
-1155 SKVKV
+1155 SKVKL
-1160 NRTIKAV
+1160 NRTIKAGV
-1167 TKVEEGEEPKPLW
+1167 W
-1180 STFVAPF
+1180 NTFVAPF
-1187 DIPASFLEGWDVMKL
+1187 DIPASSLEGWEVKEL
-1202 VGSTKNGDNVALDFA
+1202 VSSSRDGETVNLVFGNAL
-1217 PSEDGIKAGV
+1217 EGIKAGV
-1227 PYMVRNTTM
+1227 PYMVRNKTITE
-1236 TSDLTEII
+1236 SVTEIV
-1244 MENVPVNTS
+1244 MEDIPVNTS
-1253 FINSETDHVNFVG
+1253 LNNTPTDHIEFVG

-1274 EGGCFISNNV
+1274 EGGGFISNNV
-1284 FYQAGNSN
+1284 FYQASEPN
-1292 TNRLKGFRAYLEI
+1292 TNRLKGFRAYLRI
-1305 TNPEVRSISYR
+1305 LDPEVRSISYR
-1316 IIGEEDNTGDDN
+1316 MADDN
-1328 IGGDAPGDDEGNG
+1328 DDDEDENG
-1341 DDNGNDTPGD
+1341 DD
-1351 DEGNGD
+1351 
-1357 DTPGDDEGNG
+1357 
-1367 DDNGNGN
+1367 
-1374 DTPGGDEG
+1374 
-1382 NGDDNGNV
+1382 V
-1390 DDSVDS
+1390 SVDS
-1396 STAVVTSIAIYNT
+1396 SVTEVTTVAIYNA

-1424 LMSDGSIIKV
+1424 QMSDGSIIKV
-1434 MVRE
+1434 MVKE

>member
-9 IALCMAITSVFAQR
+9 ITLSMAITSVFAQR
-23 SYNFNAA
+23 NYNFDAV
-30 ALNVDGLPKKISF
+30 ALNVDGLPNKILGI
-43 VEINPDGKEA
+43 EINPDGKEA
-53 AGATELCGVLANS
+53 AGATALCGVLANS

-73 SEDFNFHDYLVAAPA
+73 SEDFNFHSQLTAAPA
-88 SNYYNFGEHGG
+88 STYYNFGAHGG
-99 EVSGLSNSTDGLGF
+99 SVSGLSNSTDGLGF
-113 ACQKK
+113 ACSKS
-118 LTMGGGAKVAW
+118 LTMSGGTRVEWGVY
-129 NTHYGEISDG
+129 NGFTDQG

-152 VTFAAG
+152 VTFATG
-158 VEVDVYVLHMDASDG
+158 VAVDVYVLHMDADSG
-173 SKDIAARESQLAQ
+173 NKDIEVREQQLKI
-186 LATYIKNNH
+186 LADYIKNNH
-195 NNRPVIILGDTNC
+195 NKRPVIVLGDTNC
-208 RYTREQLKTMFIDV
+208 RYTREQLKTGFIDYI
-222 LNADSRFTIKDA
+222 NADSRFTIKDA
-234 WVEHMWGGTY
+234 WIEHMWGGTY
-244 PTYGSESMMTH
+244 PVYGSEAMMTH
-255 AYGDQK
+255 TYGDQK

-270 INTTESNLVLES
+270 INTTESNLVLAS

-311 PFTDAEKEDN
+311 PLTDAEKEDN
-321 WTLEESVVGNQKPK
+321 WTLDGSDDEGGVNQKPT
-335 WEGEQVVSGTTYYMM
+335 WAGEQVVSGVGYYMM

-355 EYIKWGGAYLTEA
+355 EYIKYGGAYYTEA

-374 TPITPSTSDG
+374 MLITPTTTDGGNTWTLNTSTG
-384 VTWELASSRTNCY
+384 RGWK

-404 YLDRPE
+404 YTDQS
-410 GESSWYLE
+410 GIWTLE
-418 PVDGTAYQ
+418 PVSGTSYQ
-426 YRLKSSRN
+426 YRIRSSRN
-434 LYLTATTTE
+434 LYLTANTSE
-443 GHHPVKSEAYNEA
+443 AHHPIKSEAGNT
-456 NENQK
+456 NNDNQK

-467 ARIRTEMT
+467 DRIRTEMT
-475 KANADYPFNFTALL
+475 KASADYPFNFTPLL
-489 KSADFDIIEYEDGWT
+489 KSADFDVIEYEDEWTAQGWT
-504 ANWNGFDQ
+504 GFNQ
-512 NNGPFKGACSG
+512 SSGPFMGAGTG
-523 WNPDPS
+523 WGGDAS
-529 VYVSYAYANSTSA
+529 QYVSYAYANITSA

-558 ISFEGFYRSRYKPSG
+558 ISFEGFYRSRYKPS
-573 LFKQEQDETRDAAVT
+573 FKQEQDETRDAAVT

-604 GASADVVGPL
+604 GAGADVVGPL

-621 LKSQQ
+621 HKSQQ

-676 KDMVVAKVNETYA
+676 KDLVVAKVNETYA
-689 KVMQLNAAGQAAYD
+689 KVMLLNAAGQAAYD

-714 LITSQTDAQALCA
+714 LITSQADAQALCA

-747 VVANMQANGGDITEA
+747 VVANMQDNRGDITEA

-771 HLWGW
+771 NLWGW
-776 TVGNSGSEVDVFPN
+776 TVGNSGWEVDVFPN

-831 ELKVDVTSFEDRCA
+831 ELKVDVTSFEDRCV

-854 KVETRKG
+854 KVETRQG

-881 GAVGGNKGGGSTFVH
+881 GAVGGNKGGGSTFEH

-972 RVAAKVQRT
+972 QTAAKAQRT

-986 TWTITNPSFETGD
+986 TWAITNPNFETGD

-1015 QENGTYTIAGTD
+1015 QENGIYTIAGTD

-1071 AGKSVMLKGNG
+1071 ANKSVMLKGNG
-1082 VTATIAASAN
+1082 ATATIAASAN

-1121 WYKCDEFH
+1121 WYKCDDFH
-1129 LTLVMPNELVL
+1129 LTLVQPSELVL
-1140 NETDAVIAEINDVTY
+1140 NETDAVIADIQDVTY
-1155 SKVKV
+1155 PKVKL
-1160 NRTIKAV
+1160 NRTIKAGV
-1167 TKVEEGEEPKPLW
+1167 W
-1180 STFVAPF
+1180 NTFVAPF
-1187 DIPASFLEGWDVMKL
+1187 DIPASSL
-1202 VGSTKNGDNVALDFA
+1202 VGWEVKELVSSSRDGETVNLFFGNA
-1217 PSEDGIKAGV
+1217 PEGIKAGV
-1227 PYMVRNTTM
+1227 PYMVRNKTITE
-1236 TSDLTEII
+1236 SVTEIV
-1244 MENVPVNTS
+1244 MENIPVNTS
-1253 FINSETDHVNFVG
+1253 LNNTLTDHVEFVG
-1266 TYTDGYVP
+1266 THTDGYVP
-1274 EGGCFISNNV
+1274 AGGGFISNNM
-1284 FYQAGNSN
+1284 FYQASKPN
-1292 TNRLKGFRAYLEI
+1292 TNRLKGFRAYLLI
-1305 TNPEVRSISYR
+1305 LDPEVRSISYR
-1316 IIGEEDNTGDDN
+1316 MTDDEDDDDN
-1328 IGGDAPGDDEGNG
+1328 ENDGDG
-1341 DDNGNDTPGD
+1341 T
-1351 DEGNGD
+1351 
-1357 DTPGDDEGNG
+1357 
-1367 DDNGNGN
+1367 
-1374 DTPGGDEG
+1374 
-1382 NGDDNGNV
+1382 
-1390 DDSVDS
+1390 SVDS
-1396 STAVVTSIAIYNT
+1396 STAEVTSVAIYNT
-1409 AGERLETMQ
+1409 QGVRLETMQ
-1418 VGLNIL
+1418 EGLNIV
-1424 LMSDGSIIKV
+1424 LMSDGTTMKV
-1434 MVRE
+1434 MIR

>member
-9 IALCMAITSVFAQR
+9 IAFCLAITSAFAQR
-23 SYNFNAA
+23 SYNFNAV
-30 ALNVDGLPKKISF
+30 ALNVDGLPNNISGI
-43 VEINPDGKEA
+43 EINPDGKEA
-53 AGATELCGVLANS
+53 AGATALCNVIANS
-66 GWDFVGF
+66 GWSFCGF
-73 SEDFNFHDYLVAAPA
+73 SEDFNFHSQLTAAPA
-88 SNYYNFGEHGG
+88 STYYNFGAHGG
-99 EVSGLSNSTDGLGF
+99 SVSGLSNSTDGLGF
-113 ACQKK
+113 ACSKS
-118 LTMGGGAKVAW
+118 LTMSGGTRVEWGVY
-129 NTHYGEISDG
+129 NGFTDQG

-152 VTFAAG
+152 VTFATG
-158 VEVDVYVLHMDASDG
+158 VAVDVYVLHMDAESG
-173 SKDIAARESQLAQ
+173 SKDIEVREQQLKI
-186 LATYIKNNH
+186 LADYIKNNH
-195 NNRPVIILGDTNC
+195 NKRPVIVLGDTNC
-208 RYTREQLKTMFIDV
+208 RYTREQLKTGFIDV
-222 LNADSRFTIKDA
+222 INADSRFTIKDA
-234 WVEHMWGGTY
+234 WIEHMWGGTY
-244 PTYGSESMMTH
+244 PVYGSEAMMTH
-255 AYGDQK
+255 TYGDQK

-270 INTTESNLVLES
+270 INTTESNLVLAS

-288 TSLTTSDHFPVVVNF
+288 TSVAISDHFPVVVNF
-303 TLTDPNGA
+303 TLTDPNGT
-311 PFTDAEKEDN
+311 PLTDAEKEDN
-321 WTLEESVVGNQKPK
+321 WTLEESVAGNQKPT
-335 WEGEQVVSGTTYYMM
+335 WAGEQVVSGVGYYMM

-355 EYIKWGGAYLTEA
+355 EYIKYGGAYYTEA

-374 TPITPSTSDG
+374 MLITPTTTDGGNTWTLNTSAG
-384 VTWELASSRTNCY
+384 RGWK

-404 YLDRPE
+404 YTDQS
-410 GESSWYLE
+410 GIWTLE
-418 PVDGTAYQ
+418 PVSGTSYQ
-426 YRLKSSRN
+426 YRIRSSRN
-434 LYLTATTTE
+434 LYLTANTSE
-443 GHHPVKSEAYNEA
+443 AHHPIKSEAGNA
-456 NENQK
+456 NDDNQK

-467 ARIRTEMT
+467 DRIRTEMT
-475 KANADYPFNFTALL
+475 KASADYPFNFTPLL
-489 KSADFDIIEYEDGWT
+489 KSADFDVIEYEDGWT
-504 ANWNGFDQ
+504 AQGWTSFNQ
-512 NNGPFKGACSG
+512 SSGPFMGAGTG
-523 WNPDPS
+523 WGGDAS
-529 VYVSYAYANSTSA
+529 QYVSYAYANSTSA

-573 LFKQEQDETRDAAVT
+573 WFTSEQDETRDAAVT

-596 PQNTSTSI
+596 PQNTLTSI

-621 LKSQQ
+621 HKSQQ

-714 LITSQTDAQALCA
+714 LITSQADAQALCA

-747 VVANMQANGGDITEA
+747 VVANMQVNGGDITEA

-771 HLWGW
+771 RLWGW
-776 TVGNSGSEVDVFPN
+776 TVGNSGWEVDVFPN

-831 ELKVDVTSFEDRCA
+831 ELKVDVTSFEDRCV

-854 KVETRKG
+854 KVETRQG

-964 AAAVYDAL
+964 AAAVYDSL
-972 RVAAKVQRT
+972 RVAAKAQRT

-986 TWTITNPSFETGD
+986 TWAITNPNFETGD
-999 YTGWST
+999 YRGWTCT
-1005 TVAWDTGVKP
+1005 TAGWETKAAS
-1015 QENGTYTIAGTD
+1015 QENTTYAVAGTN
-1027 GRYLFNTWNDAAD
+1027 GRYMFNTWNEGTAEAV
-1040 ATNSGVNAPIKQ
+1040 TQ
-1052 TITGIPNGTYELS
+1052 TITGIPNGTYKVS
-1065 AMVATD
+1065 AMVASD
-1071 AGKSVMLKGNG
+1071 ARKTINITANG
-1082 VTATIAASAN
+1082 VTEGIATSSN

-1098 FPQVTCEVTDGSLA
+1098 FPEVTCEVTNGTLS
-1112 IEVVGVNNC
+1112 IQVVGADKC
-1121 WYKCDEFH
+1121 WYKCDDFH
-1129 LTLVMPNELVL
+1129 LTLVMPAELVL
-1140 NETDAVIAEINDVTY
+1140 KETDAVIADINAVEYPKVTLE
-1155 SKVKV
+1155 
-1160 NRTIKAV
+1160 RTFK
-1167 TKVEEGEEPKPLW
+1167 TKIEEKEGEQKNVLW
-1180 STFVAPF
+1180 HSFVAPF
-1187 DIPASFLEGWDVMKL
+1187 DIPDSLL
-1202 VGSTKNGDNVALDFA
+1202 VGWEVKELVSSSRDGETVNLFFGNAT
-1217 PSEDGIKAGV
+1217 DGIKAGV
-1227 PYMVRNTTM
+1227 PYMVRNVNQMDTL
-1236 TSDLTEII
+1236 TSFS
-1244 MENVPVNTS
+1244 MENVVVNTS
-1253 FINSETDHVNFVG
+1253 FNNVETEHVEFVG

-1274 EGGCFISNNV
+1274 AGGGFISNNV
-1284 FYQAGNSN
+1284 FYQAKKDN
-1292 TNRLKGFRAYLEI
+1292 TNRLKGFRAYLRI
-1305 TNPEVRSISYR
+1305 LNPEVRSISYR
-1316 IIGEEDNTGDDN
+1316 MTDDEDDN
-1328 IGGDAPGDDEGNG
+1328 ENDGDG
-1341 DDNGNDTPGD
+1341 T
-1351 DEGNGD
+1351 
-1357 DTPGDDEGNG
+1357 
-1367 DDNGNGN
+1367 
-1374 DTPGGDEG
+1374 
-1382 NGDDNGNV
+1382 
-1390 DDSVDS
+1390 SVDS
-1396 STAVVTSIAIYNT
+1396 STAEVTSVAIYNIQ
-1409 AGERLETMQ
+1409 GERLETMQ
-1418 VGLNIL
+1418 EGLNIV
-1424 LMSDGSIIKV
+1424 LMSDGSVVKV
-1434 MVRE
+1434 MVR

>member
-9 IALCMAITSVFAQR
+9 ITFCMAITSAFAQR
-23 SYNFNAA
+23 SYNFNAV
-30 ALNVDGLPKKISF
+30 ALNVDGLPNKISGI
-43 VEINPDGKEA
+43 EINPDGKEA
-53 AGATELCGVLANS
+53 AGATALCGVLANS

-73 SEDFNFHDYLVAAPA
+73 SEDFNFHSQLTAAPA
-88 SNYYNFGEHGG
+88 STYYNFGEHGG
-99 EVSGLSNSTDGLGF
+99 AVSASAILGGASTDGLGF
-113 ACQKK
+113 ACSKS
-118 LTMGGGAKVAW
+118 LTMTGGTRVKWGVY
-129 NTHYGEISDG
+129 NGFTDQG
-139 ADGLINKGFRVYT
+139 ADGLVTKGFRVYT
-152 VTFAAG
+152 VTFATG
-158 VEVDVYVLHMDASDG
+158 VAVDVYVLHMDADSG
-173 SKDIAARESQLAQ
+173 NKDIEVREQQLKI
-186 LATYIKNNH
+186 LADYIKNNH
-195 NNRPVIILGDTNC
+195 NKRPVIILGDTNC
-208 RYTREQLKTMFIDV
+208 RYTREQLKTGFIDV
-222 LNADSRFTIKDA
+222 INADSRFTIKDA
-234 WVEHMWGGTY
+234 WIEHMWGGTY
-244 PTYGSESMMTH
+244 PVYGSEAMMTH
-255 AYGDQK
+255 TYGDQK

-270 INTTESNLVLES
+270 INTTESNLVLAS

-303 TLTDPNGA
+303 TLTDPNGT
-311 PFTDAEKEDN
+311 PLTDAEKEDN
-321 WTLEESVVGNQKPK
+321 WTLEESVAGNQKPT
-335 WEGEQVVSGTTYYMM
+335 WAGEQVVSGTAYYMM

-355 EYIKWGGAYLTEA
+355 EYIKWGGAYYTEA
-368 VAGNAG
+368 VGGNAG
-374 TPITPSTSDG
+374 TPVTPITSDG
-384 VTWELASSRTNCY
+384 GATWVLKTSRNHV
-397 LGDGDYT
+397 GDGDYT
-404 YLDRPE
+404 YLDQT
-410 GESSWYLE
+410 GTWYLE
-418 PVDGTAYQ
+418 PVSGTSYQ
-426 YRLKSSRN
+426 YRIRSSRD
-434 LYLTATTTE
+434 LYLTANTSE
-443 GHHPVKSEAYNEA
+443 AHHPIKSEAGNT
-456 NENQK
+456 NNDNQK

-467 ARIRTEMT
+467 DRIRTEMT
-475 KANADYPFNFTALL
+475 KASADYPFNFTPLL
-489 KSADFDIIEYEDGWT
+489 KSADFDVIEYEDGWT
-504 ANWNGFDQ
+504 AQGWTGFNQ
-512 NNGPFKGACSG
+512 SSGPFMGAGTG
-523 WNPDPS
+523 WGGDAS
-529 VYVSYAYANSTSA
+529 QYVSYAYANSTSA

-714 LITSQTDAQALCA
+714 LITSQADAQALCA

-776 TVGNSGSEVDVFPN
+776 TVAGGQDVNVYPNSN
-790 ANATYTTS
+790 TIYTTS

-831 ELKVDVTSFEDRCA
+831 ELKVDVTSFEDRCV

-854 KVETRKG
+854 KVETLQG
-861 KGAFHEIVLY
+861 KTEFHEIVLY

-911 LKYIC
+911 LRYVC
-916 NLPHGRLKLALD
+916 DLPHGRLKLALD

-972 RVAAKVQRT
+972 RVAAKAQRT

-986 TWTITNPSFETGD
+986 TWAITNPNFETGD
-999 YTGWST
+999 YRGWTCT
-1005 TVAWDTGVKP
+1005 TAGWETKAAS
-1015 QENGTYTIAGTD
+1015 QENTTYAVAGTN
-1027 GRYLFNTWNDAAD
+1027 GRYMFNTWNEGTAEAV
-1040 ATNSGVNAPIKQ
+1040 TQ
-1052 TITGIPNGTYELS
+1052 TITGIPNGTYKVS
-1065 AMVATD
+1065 AMVTSD
-1071 AGKSVMLKGNG
+1071 AGKTINL
-1082 VTATIAASAN
+1082 TANDETKSIATSSN

-1098 FPQVTCEVTDGSLA
+1098 FPEVTCQVTNGTLS
-1112 IEVVGVNNC
+1112 IQVVGADKC
-1121 WYKCDEFH
+1121 WYKCDDFH
-1129 LTLVMPNELVL
+1129 LTLVMPAELVL
-1140 NETDAVIAEINDVTY
+1140 KETDAVIADINAVEYPKVTLE
-1155 SKVKV
+1155 
-1160 NRTIKAV
+1160 RTFK
-1167 TKVEEGEEPKPLW
+1167 TKIEEKEGEQKNVLW
-1180 STFVAPF
+1180 HSFVAPF
-1187 DIPASFLEGWDVMKL
+1187 DIPDSSLEGWEVKKL
-1202 VGSTKNGDNVALDFA
+1202 VSSSRDGKTVNLFFGNAT
-1217 PSEDGIKAGV
+1217 DGIKAGV
-1227 PYMVRNTTM
+1227 PYMVRNVNQMDTL
-1236 TSDLTEII
+1236 TSFS
-1244 MENVPVNTS
+1244 MENVVVNTS
-1253 FINSETDHVNFVG
+1253 FNNVETEHVEFVG
-1266 TYTDGYVP
+1266 TYTDSYVP
-1274 EGGCFISNNV
+1274 AGGGFISNNV
-1284 FYQAGNSN
+1284 FYQAKKDN
-1292 TNRLKGFRAYLEI
+1292 TNRLKGFRAYLRI
-1305 TNPEVRSISYR
+1305 LDPEVRSISYR
-1316 IIGEEDNTGDDN
+1316 MTDDEDENEDDN
-1328 IGGDAPGDDEGNG
+1328 DGDG
-1341 DDNGNDTPGD
+1341 T
-1351 DEGNGD
+1351 
-1357 DTPGDDEGNG
+1357 
-1367 DDNGNGN
+1367 
-1374 DTPGGDEG
+1374 
-1382 NGDDNGNV
+1382 
-1390 DDSVDS
+1390 SVDT
-1396 STAVVTSIAIYNT
+1396 STAEVTSVAIYNT
-1409 AGERLETMQ
+1409 QGVRLETMQ
-1418 VGLNIL
+1418 EGLNIV
-1424 LMSDGSIIKV
+1424 LMSDGSVVKV
-1434 MVRE
+1434 MVR

>member
-1 MKRVQLFA
+1 MV
-9 IALCMAITSVFAQR
+9 
-23 SYNFNAA
+23 
-30 ALNVDGLPKKISF
+30 
-43 VEINPDGKEA
+43 
-53 AGATELCGVLANS
+53 
-66 GWDFVGF
+66 
-73 SEDFNFHDYLVAAPA
+73 
-88 SNYYNFGEHGG
+88 
-99 EVSGLSNSTDGLGF
+99 
-113 ACQKK
+113 
-118 LTMGGGAKVAW
+118 
-129 NTHYGEISDG
+129 
-139 ADGLINKGFRVYT
+139 
-152 VTFAAG
+152 
-158 VEVDVYVLHMDASDG
+158 
-173 SKDIAARESQLAQ
+173 
-186 LATYIKNNH
+186 
-195 NNRPVIILGDTNC
+195 
-208 RYTREQLKTMFIDV
+208 
-222 LNADSRFTIKDA
+222 
-234 WVEHMWGGTY
+234 
-244 PTYGSESMMTH
+244 
-255 AYGDQK
+255 
-261 GEVVDKIFY
+261 
-270 INTTESNLVLES
+270 
-282 NSYLHD
+282 
-288 TSLTTSDHFPVVVNF
+288 
-303 TLTDPNGA
+303 
-311 PFTDAEKEDN
+311 
-321 WTLEESVVGNQKPK
+321 
-335 WEGEQVVSGTTYYMM
+335 

-355 EYIKWGGAYLTEA
+355 EYIKYGGAYYTEA

-374 TPITPSTSDG
+374 MIITPTTTDGGNTWTLNTSTG
-384 VTWELASSRTNCY
+384 RGWK

-404 YLDRPE
+404 YTDQS
-410 GESSWYLE
+410 GIWTLE
-418 PVDGTAYQ
+418 PVSGTSYQ
-426 YRLKSSRN
+426 YRIRSSRN
-434 LYLTATTTE
+434 LYLTANTSE
-443 GHHPVKSEAYNEA
+443 AHHPIKSEAGNT
-456 NENQK
+456 NDDNQK

-467 ARIRTEMT
+467 DRIRTEMT
-475 KANADYPFNFTALL
+475 KASVDYPFNFTPLL
-489 KSADFDIIEYEDGWT
+489 KSADFDVIEYEDGWT
-504 ANWNGFDQ
+504 AQGWIGFNQ
-512 NNGPFKGACSG
+512 SSGPFMGAGTG
-523 WNPDPS
+523 WGGDAS
-529 VYVSYAYANSTSA
+529 QYVSYAYANSTSA

-657 FRLIYYGTGQVA
+657 FRLIYYGTGQVT

-676 KDMVVAKVNETYA
+676 KDLVVAKVNETYA

-714 LITSQTDAQALCA
+714 LITSQADAQALCA

-776 TVGNSGSEVDVFPN
+776 TVAGGQDVNVYPNSN
-790 ANATYTTS
+790 TIYTTS

-831 ELKVDVTSFEDRCA
+831 ELKVDVTSFEGRCV

-854 KVETRKG
+854 KVETLQG
-861 KGAFHEIVLY
+861 KTEFHEIVLY

-881 GAVGGNKGGGSTFVH
+881 GAVGGNKGGGSTFEH

-972 RVAAKVQRT
+972 RVAAKAQRT

-1015 QENGTYTIAGTD
+1015 QENGIYTIAGTD

-1071 AGKSVMLKGNG
+1071 ADKSVMLKGNG
-1082 VTATIAASAN
+1082 ETATIRASAN

-1121 WYKCDEFH
+1121 WYKCDDFH
-1129 LTLVMPNELVL
+1129 LTLVQPSELVL
-1140 NETDAVIAEINDVTY
+1140 NETDAVIADIQDVTY
-1155 SKVKV
+1155 PKVKL
-1160 NRTIKAV
+1160 NRTIKAGV
-1167 TKVEEGEEPKPLW
+1167 W
-1180 STFVAPF
+1180 NTFVAPF
-1187 DIPASFLEGWDVMKL
+1187 DIPTSSLVGWEVKKL
-1202 VGSTKNGDNVALDFA
+1202 VSSSRDGETVNLVFDNAT
-1217 PSEDGIKAGV
+1217 DGIKAGV
-1227 PYMVRNTTM
+1227 PYMVRNKTITE
-1236 TSDLTEII
+1236 SVTEIV
-1244 MENVPVNTS
+1244 MEDIPVNTS
-1253 FINSETDHVNFVG
+1253 LNNTLTDHIEFVG

-1274 EGGCFISNNV
+1274 EGGGFISNNV
-1284 FYQAGNSN
+1284 FYQAKKDN
-1292 TNRLKGFRAYLEI
+1292 TNRLKGFRAYLRI
-1305 TNPEVRSISYR
+1305 LDPEVRSISYR
-1316 IIGEEDNTGDDN
+1316 MTDDEDDDDN
-1328 IGGDAPGDDEGNG
+1328 DGDG
-1341 DDNGNDTPGD
+1341 T
-1351 DEGNGD
+1351 
-1357 DTPGDDEGNG
+1357 
-1367 DDNGNGN
+1367 
-1374 DTPGGDEG
+1374 
-1382 NGDDNGNV
+1382 
-1390 DDSVDS
+1390 SVDS
-1396 STAVVTSIAIYNT
+1396 STAEVTSVAIYNT
-1409 AGERLETMQ
+1409 QGVRLETMQ
-1418 VGLNIL
+1418 EGLNIV
-1424 LMSDGSIIKV
+1424 LMSDGSVVKV
-1434 MVRE
+1434 MMR

>member
-9 IALCMAITSVFAQR
+9 ITLSMAITSVFAQR
-23 SYNFNAA
+23 NYNFDAV
-30 ALNVDGLPKKISF
+30 ALNVDGLPNEILGI
-43 VEINPDGKEA
+43 EINPDGKEA
-53 AGATELCGVLANS
+53 AGATALCGVLANS

-73 SEDFNFHDYLVAAPA
+73 SEDFNFHSQLTAAPA
-88 SNYYNFGEHGG
+88 STYYNFGAHGG
-99 EVSGLSNSTDGLGF
+99 SVSGLSNSTDGLGF
-113 ACQKK
+113 ACSKS
-118 LTMGGGAKVAW
+118 LTMSGGTRVEWGVY
-129 NTHYGEISDG
+129 NGFTDQG

-152 VTFAAG
+152 VTFATG
-158 VEVDVYVLHMDASDG
+158 VAVDVYVLHMDADSG
-173 SKDIAARESQLAQ
+173 NKDIEVREQQLKI
-186 LATYIKNNH
+186 LADYIKNNH
-195 NNRPVIILGDTNC
+195 NKRPVIVLGDTNC
-208 RYTREQLKTMFIDV
+208 RYTREQLKTGFIDYI
-222 LNADSRFTIKDA
+222 NADSRFTIKDA
-234 WVEHMWGGTY
+234 WIEHMWGGTY
-244 PTYGSESMMTH
+244 PVYGSEAMMTH
-255 AYGDQK
+255 TYGDQK

-270 INTTESNLVLES
+270 INTTESNLVLAS

-311 PFTDAEKEDN
+311 PLTDAEKEDN
-321 WTLEESVVGNQKPK
+321 WTLEESVAGNQKPT
-335 WEGEQVVSGTTYYMM
+335 WAGEQVVSGTTYYMM

-368 VAGNAG
+368 VAGNAA
-374 TPITPSTSDG
+374 TPIKPTANGNVWNLATSTARS
-384 VTWELASSRTNCY
+384 NCY

-404 YLDRPE
+404 YMDRPIGE
-410 GESSWYLE
+410 GNWYLE
-418 PVDGTAYQ
+418 PVSGTAYQ

-443 GHHPVKSEAYNEA
+443 AHHPVKSEAYNEA

-467 ARIRTEMT
+467 DRIRTEMT

-489 KSADFDIIEYEDGWT
+489 KSADFDLIEYEDGWT
-504 ANWNGFDQ
+504 NNWIGFDWSGGGT
-512 NNGPFKGACSG
+512 NNMTGNGPFKGECSG
-523 WNPDPS
+523 WNPDAS
-529 VYVSYAYANSTSA
+529 KYVSYAYANNTNETS
-542 TTMSQNL
+542 MSQNL
-549 GTLPNGTYN
+549 GTLPGGTYD

-604 GASADVVGPL
+604 GAGADVVGPL

-626 VTLASSSAVTLSV
+626 VTLASSSEVTLSV

-645 SSAKGAWICVDN
+645 SEAKGAWICVDN

-676 KDMVVAKVNETYA
+676 KDLVVAKVNETYA
-689 KVMQLNAAGQAAYD
+689 KVMLLNAAGQAAYD

-714 LITSQTDAQALCA
+714 LITSQADAQALCA

-747 VVANMQANGGDITEA
+747 VVANMQTNGGDITGA

-771 HLWGW
+771 NLWGW
-776 TVGNSGSEVDVFPN
+776 TVGNSGWEVDVFPN

-831 ELKVDVTSFEDRCA
+831 ELKVDVTSFEDRCV

-854 KVETRKG
+854 KVETRQG

-881 GAVGGNKGGGSTFVH
+881 GAVGGNKGGGSTFEH

-959 DGKSE
+959 DGKPE

-972 RVAAKVQRT
+972 QTAAKAQRT

-1071 AGKSVMLKGNG
+1071 ADKSVMLKGNG

-1121 WYKCDEFH
+1121 WYKCDDFH
-1129 LTLVMPNELVL
+1129 LTLVQPSELVL
-1140 NETDAVIAEINDVTY
+1140 NETDAVIADIQDVTY
-1155 SKVKV
+1155 PKVKL
-1160 NRTIKAV
+1160 NRTIKAGV
-1167 TKVEEGEEPKPLW
+1167 W
-1180 STFVAPF
+1180 NTFVAPF
-1187 DIPASFLEGWDVMKL
+1187 DIPASSLKGWEVKEL
-1202 VGSTKNGDNVALDFA
+1202 VSSSRDGETVNLFFGNAT
-1217 PSEDGIKAGV
+1217 DGIKAGV
-1227 PYMVRNTTM
+1227 PYMVRNKTITE
-1236 TSDLTEII
+1236 SVTEIV
-1244 MENVPVNTS
+1244 MEDIPVNTS
-1253 FINSETDHVNFVG
+1253 LNITLTDHVEFVG
-1266 TYTDGYVP
+1266 THTDGYVP
-1274 EGGCFISNNV
+1274 AGGGFISNNV
-1284 FYQAGNSN
+1284 FYQASKPN
-1292 TNRLKGFRAYLEI
+1292 TNRLKGFRAYLRI
-1305 TNPEVRSISYR
+1305 LDPEVRSISYR
-1316 IIGEEDNTGDDN
+1316 MADDEDDDDN
-1328 IGGDAPGDDEGNG
+1328 DNDGDG
-1341 DDNGNDTPGD
+1341 T
-1351 DEGNGD
+1351 
-1357 DTPGDDEGNG
+1357 
-1367 DDNGNGN
+1367 
-1374 DTPGGDEG
+1374 
-1382 NGDDNGNV
+1382 
-1390 DDSVDS
+1390 SVDS
-1396 STAVVTSIAIYNT
+1396 STAEVTSVAIYNT
-1409 AGERLETMQ
+1409 QGVRLETMQ
-1418 VGLNIL
+1418 EGLNII
-1424 LMSDGSIIKV
+1424 LMSDGTTMKV
-1434 MVRE
+1434 MIR

>member
-9 IALCMAITSVFAQR
+9 ITLSMAITSVFAQR
-23 SYNFNAA
+23 NYNFDAV
-30 ALNVDGLPKKISF
+30 ALNVDGLPNEILGI
-43 VEINPDGKEA
+43 EINPDGKEA
-53 AGATELCGVLANS
+53 AGATALCGVLANS

-73 SEDFNFHDYLVAAPA
+73 SEDFNFHSQLTAAPA
-88 SNYYNFGEHGG
+88 STYYNFGAHGG
-99 EVSGLSNSTDGLGF
+99 SVSGLSNSTDGLGF
-113 ACQKK
+113 ACSKS
-118 LTMGGGAKVAW
+118 LTMSGGTRVEWGVY
-129 NTHYGEISDG
+129 NGFTDQG

-152 VTFAAG
+152 VTFATG
-158 VEVDVYVLHMDASDG
+158 VAVDVYVLHMDADSG
-173 SKDIAARESQLAQ
+173 NKDIEVREQQLKI
-186 LATYIKNNH
+186 LADYIKNNH
-195 NNRPVIILGDTNC
+195 NKRPVIVLGDTNC
-208 RYTREQLKTMFIDV
+208 RYTREQLKTGFIDYI
-222 LNADSRFTIKDA
+222 NADSRFTIKDA
-234 WVEHMWGGTY
+234 WIEHMWGGTY
-244 PTYGSESMMTH
+244 PVYGSEAMMTH
-255 AYGDQK
+255 TYGDQK

-270 INTTESNLVLES
+270 INTTESNLVLAS

-311 PFTDAEKEDN
+311 PLTDAEKEDN
-321 WTLEESVVGNQKPK
+321 WTLEESVAGNQKPT
-335 WEGEQVVSGTTYYMM
+335 WAGEQVVSGTTYYMM

-368 VAGNAG
+368 VAGNAA
-374 TPITPSTSDG
+374 TPIKPTANGNVWNLATSTARS
-384 VTWELASSRTNCY
+384 NCY

-404 YLDRPE
+404 YMDRPIGE
-410 GESSWYLE
+410 GNWYLE
-418 PVDGTAYQ
+418 PVSGTAYQ

-443 GHHPVKSEAYNEA
+443 AHHPVKSEAYNEA

-467 ARIRTEMT
+467 DRIRTEMT

-489 KSADFDIIEYEDGWT
+489 KSADFDLIEYEDGWT
-504 ANWNGFDQ
+504 NNWIGFDWSGGGT
-512 NNGPFKGACSG
+512 NNMTGNGPFKGECSG
-523 WNPDPS
+523 WNPDAS
-529 VYVSYAYANSTSA
+529 KYVSYAYANNTNETS
-542 TTMSQNL
+542 MSQNL
-549 GTLPNGTYN
+549 GTLPGGTYD

-604 GASADVVGPL
+604 GAGADVVGPL

-626 VTLASSSAVTLSV
+626 VTLASSSEVTLSV

-645 SSAKGAWICVDN
+645 SEAKGAWICVDN

-676 KDMVVAKVNETYA
+676 KDLVVAKVNETYA
-689 KVMQLNAAGQAAYD
+689 KVMLLNAAGQAAYD

-714 LITSQTDAQALCA
+714 LITSQADAQALCA

-747 VVANMQANGGDITEA
+747 VVANMQTNGGDITGA

-771 HLWGW
+771 NLWGW
-776 TVGNSGSEVDVFPN
+776 TVGNSGWEVDVFPN

-831 ELKVDVTSFEDRCA
+831 ELKVDVTSFEDRCV

-854 KVETRKG
+854 KVETRQG

-881 GAVGGNKGGGSTFVH
+881 GAVGGNKGGGSTFEH

-959 DGKSE
+959 DGKPE

-972 RVAAKVQRT
+972 QTAAKAQRT

-1071 AGKSVMLKGNG
+1071 ADKSVMLKGNG

-1121 WYKCDEFH
+1121 WYKCDDFH
-1129 LTLVMPNELVL
+1129 LTLVQPSELVL
-1140 NETDAVIAEINDVTY
+1140 NETDAVIADIQDVTY
-1155 SKVKV
+1155 PKVKL
-1160 NRTIKAV
+1160 NRTIKAGV
-1167 TKVEEGEEPKPLW
+1167 W
-1180 STFVAPF
+1180 NTFVAPF
-1187 DIPASFLEGWDVMKL
+1187 DIPASSLKGWEVKEL
-1202 VGSTKNGDNVALDFA
+1202 VSSSRDGETVNLVFDNAT
-1217 PSEDGIKAGV
+1217 DGIKAGV
-1227 PYMVRNTTM
+1227 PYMVRNKTITE
-1236 TSDLTEII
+1236 SVTEIV
-1244 MENVPVNTS
+1244 MEDIPVNTS
-1253 FINSETDHVNFVG
+1253 LNNTLTDHVEFVG
-1266 TYTDGYVP
+1266 THTDGYVP
-1274 EGGCFISNNV
+1274 AGGGFISNNV
-1284 FYQAGNSN
+1284 FYQASKPN
-1292 TNRLKGFRAYLEI
+1292 TNRLKGFRAYLRI
-1305 TNPEVRSISYR
+1305 LDPEVRSISYR
-1316 IIGEEDNTGDDN
+1316 MADDEDDDDN
-1328 IGGDAPGDDEGNG
+1328 DNDGDG
-1341 DDNGNDTPGD
+1341 T
-1351 DEGNGD
+1351 
-1357 DTPGDDEGNG
+1357 
-1367 DDNGNGN
+1367 
-1374 DTPGGDEG
+1374 
-1382 NGDDNGNV
+1382 
-1390 DDSVDS
+1390 SVDS
-1396 STAVVTSIAIYNT
+1396 STAEVTSVAIYNT
-1409 AGERLETMQ
+1409 QGVRLETMQ
-1418 VGLNIL
+1418 EGLNII
-1424 LMSDGSIIKV
+1424 LMSDGTTMKV
-1434 MVRE
+1434 MIR

>member
-9 IALCMAITSVFAQR
+9 ITLCMAVTSVFAQR
-23 SYNFNAA
+23 SYNFNAV
-30 ALNVDGLPKKISF
+30 ALNVDGLPNKILGIS
-43 VEINPDGKEA
+43 INPDGKEA
-53 AGATELCGVLANS
+53 AGATALCGVLANS

-73 SEDFNFHDYLVAAPA
+73 SEDFNFHSQLTAAPA
-88 SNYYNFGEHGG
+88 STYYNFGAHGG
-99 EVSGLSNSTDGLGF
+99 SVSGLSNSTDGLGF
-113 ACQKK
+113 ACLKQHSFS
-118 LTMGGGAKVAW
+118 GGTRVAW
-129 NTHYGEISDG
+129 NTHYGETSDG
-139 ADGLINKGFRVYT
+139 ADGLIDKGFRVYT
-152 VTFAAG
+152 VTFSQG
-158 VEVDVYVLHMDASDG
+158 VAVDVYVLHMDASDG

-208 RYTREQLKTMFIDV
+208 RYTREQLKTKFIDV

-234 WVEHMWGGTY
+234 WIEHMWGGTY
-244 PTYGSESMMTH
+244 PVYGSEAMMTH
-255 AYGDQK
+255 TYGDQK

-270 INTTESNLVLES
+270 INTTESNLVLAS

-311 PFTDAEKEDN
+311 PLTDAEKEDN
-321 WTLEESVVGNQKPK
+321 WTLDGSDDEGGVNQKPT
-335 WEGEQVVSGTTYYMM
+335 WAGEQVVSGTAYYLM

-355 EYIKWGGAYLTEA
+355 EYIKYGGAYYTEA

-374 TPITPSTSDG
+374 MLITPTSTDG
-384 VTWELASSRTNCY
+384 GNTWTLNTSTTRGWK

-404 YLDRPE
+404 YTDQS
-410 GESSWYLE
+410 GTWYLE
-418 PVDGTAYQ
+418 PVSGTSYQ
-426 YRLKSSRN
+426 YRIRSSRN
-434 LYLTATTTE
+434 LYLTANTSE
-443 GHHPVKSEAYNEA
+443 VHHPIKSEAGNT
-456 NENQK
+456 NNDNQK

-467 ARIRTEMT
+467 NRIRTEMT
-475 KANADYPFNFTALL
+475 KASADYPFNFTPLL
-489 KSADFDIIEYEDGWT
+489 KSADFDVIEYEDGWT
-504 ANWNGFDQ
+504 AQGWTGFNQ
-512 NNGPFKGACSG
+512 SSGPFMGAGTG
-523 WNPDPS
+523 WGGDAS
-529 VYVSYAYANSTSA
+529 LYVSYAYANSTSA
-542 TTMSQNL
+542 TTMSQDL
-549 GTLPNGTYN
+549 GVLPNGTYG

-573 LFKQEQDETRDAAVT
+573 IFQSEKDETRDAAVT

-604 GASADVVGPL
+604 GAGADVVGPL

-714 LITSQTDAQALCA
+714 LITSQADAQALCA

-776 TVGNSGSEVDVFPN
+776 TVGNSGWEVNVFPN

-831 ELKVDVTSFEDRCA
+831 ELKVDVTSFEDRCV

-854 KVETRKG
+854 KVETRQG
-861 KGAFHEIVLY
+861 KTAFHEIVLY

-881 GAVGGNKGGGSTFVH
+881 GAVGGNKGGGSTFEH

-945 AKYQGYYDNRSLTT
+945 AQYQGYYDDRSLTT

-972 RVAAKVQRT
+972 QAAAKAQRT

-986 TWTITNPSFETGD
+986 TWAITNPSFETGD

-1121 WYKCDEFH
+1121 WYKCDDFH
-1129 LTLVMPNELVL
+1129 LTLVQPSELVL
-1140 NETDAVIAEINDVTY
+1140 NETDAVIADIQDVTY
-1155 SKVKV
+1155 SKVKL
-1160 NRTIKAV
+1160 NRTIKAGV
-1167 TKVEEGEEPKPLW
+1167 W
-1180 STFVAPF
+1180 NTFVAPF
-1187 DIPASFLEGWDVMKL
+1187 DIPASSLEGWEVKEL
-1202 VGSTKNGDNVALDFA
+1202 VSSSRDGETVNLVFGNAL
-1217 PSEDGIKAGV
+1217 EGIKAGV
-1227 PYMVRNTTM
+1227 PYMVRNKTITE
-1236 TSDLTEII
+1236 SVTEIV
-1244 MENVPVNTS
+1244 MEDIPVNTS
-1253 FINSETDHVNFVG
+1253 LNNTPTDHIEFVG

-1274 EGGCFISNNV
+1274 EGGGFISNNV
-1284 FYQAGNSN
+1284 FYQASEPN
-1292 TNRLKGFRAYLEI
+1292 TNRLKGFRAYLRI
-1305 TNPEVRSISYR
+1305 LDPEVRSISYR
-1316 IIGEEDNTGDDN
+1316 MADDN
-1328 IGGDAPGDDEGNG
+1328 DDDEDENG
-1341 DDNGNDTPGD
+1341 DD
-1351 DEGNGD
+1351 
-1357 DTPGDDEGNG
+1357 
-1367 DDNGNGN
+1367 
-1374 DTPGGDEG
+1374 
-1382 NGDDNGNV
+1382 V
-1390 DDSVDS
+1390 SVDS
-1396 STAVVTSIAIYNT
+1396 SVTEVTTVAIYNA

-1434 MVRE
+1434 MVKE

>member
-9 IALCMAITSVFAQR
+9 ITLCMAITSVFAQR

-30 ALNVDGLPKKISF
+30 ALNVDGLPNEILGI
-43 VEINPDGKEA
+43 EINPDGKEA
-53 AGATELCGVLANS
+53 AGATALCGVLANS

-73 SEDFNFHDYLVAAPA
+73 SEDFNFHSQLTAAPA
-88 SNYYNFGEHGG
+88 STYYNFGAHGG
-99 EVSGLSNSTDGLGF
+99 SVSGLSNSTDGLGF
-113 ACQKK
+113 ACSKS
-118 LTMGGGAKVAW
+118 LTMSGGTRVEWGVY
-129 NTHYGEISDG
+129 NGFTDQG

-152 VTFAAG
+152 VTFATG
-158 VEVDVYVLHMDASDG
+158 VAVDVYVLHMDADSG
-173 SKDIAARESQLAQ
+173 NKDIEVREQQLKI
-186 LATYIKNNH
+186 LADYIKNNH
-195 NNRPVIILGDTNC
+195 NKRPVIVLGDTNC
-208 RYTREQLKTMFIDV
+208 RYTREQLKTGFIDYI
-222 LNADSRFTIKDA
+222 NADSRFTIKDA
-234 WVEHMWGGTY
+234 WIEHMWGGTY
-244 PTYGSESMMTH
+244 PVYGSEAMMTH
-255 AYGDQK
+255 TYGDQK

-270 INTTESNLVLES
+270 INTTESNLVLAS

-303 TLTDPNGA
+303 TLTDPNGT
-311 PFTDAEKEDN
+311 PLTDAEKEDN
-321 WTLEESVVGNQKPK
+321 WTLEESVAGNQKPT
-335 WEGEQVVSGTTYYMM
+335 WAGEQVVSGTTYYMM

-368 VAGNAG
+368 VAGNAA
-374 TPITPSTSDG
+374 TPIKPTANGNVWNLATSTARS
-384 VTWELASSRTNCY
+384 NCY

-404 YLDRPE
+404 YMDRPIGE
-410 GESSWYLE
+410 GNWYLE
-418 PVDGTAYQ
+418 PVSGTAYQ

-443 GHHPVKSEAYNEA
+443 AHHPVKSEAYNEA

-467 ARIRTEMT
+467 DRIRTEMT

-489 KSADFDIIEYEDGWT
+489 KSADFDLIEYEDGWT
-504 ANWNGFDQ
+504 NNWIGFDWSGGGT
-512 NNGPFKGACSG
+512 NNMTGNGPFKGECSG
-523 WNPDPS
+523 WNPDAS
-529 VYVSYAYANSTSA
+529 KYVSYAYANSTNETS
-542 TTMSQNL
+542 MSQNL
-549 GTLPNGTYN
+549 GTLPGGTYD
-558 ISFEGFYRSRYKPSG
+558 ISFEGFYRSQYTSWFSTK
-573 LFKQEQDETRDAAVT
+573 DETRDAAVT

-604 GASADVVGPL
+604 GAGADVVGPL

-645 SSAKGAWICVDN
+645 SSGKDAWICVDN

-676 KDMVVAKVNETYA
+676 KDMVAAKVNETYA

-714 LITSQTDAQALCA
+714 LVTSQADAQALCA

-747 VVANMQANGGDITEA
+747 VVANMQVNGGDITEA

-776 TVGNSGSEVDVFPN
+776 TVGNSGWEVDVFPN

-831 ELKVDVTSFEDRCA
+831 ELKVDVTSFEDRCV

-854 KVETRKG
+854 KVETRQG

-881 GAVGGNKGGGSTFVH
+881 GAVGGNKGGGSTFEH

-945 AKYQGYYDNRSLTT
+945 AKYQGYYDNRSLTM
-959 DGKSE
+959 DGKPE

-972 RVAAKVQRT
+972 QTAAKAQRT

-986 TWTITNPSFETGD
+986 TWAITNPNFETGD

-1071 AGKSVMLKGNG
+1071 ADKSVMLKGNG

-1121 WYKCDEFH
+1121 WYKCDDFH
-1129 LTLVMPNELVL
+1129 LTLVQPSELVL
-1140 NETDAVIAEINDVTY
+1140 NETDAVIADIQDVTY
-1155 SKVKV
+1155 PKVKL
-1160 NRTIKAV
+1160 NRTIKAGV
-1167 TKVEEGEEPKPLW
+1167 W
-1180 STFVAPF
+1180 NTFVAPF
-1187 DIPASFLEGWDVMKL
+1187 DIPASSL
-1202 VGSTKNGDNVALDFA
+1202 VGWEVKELVSSSRDGETVNLFFGNA
-1217 PSEDGIKAGV
+1217 PEGIKAGV
-1227 PYMVRNTTM
+1227 PYMVRNKTITE
-1236 TSDLTEII
+1236 SVTEIV
-1244 MENVPVNTS
+1244 MENIPVNTS
-1253 FINSETDHVNFVG
+1253 LNNTLTDHVEFVG
-1266 TYTDGYVP
+1266 THTDGYVP
-1274 EGGCFISNNV
+1274 AGGGFISNNM
-1284 FYQAGNSN
+1284 FYQASKPN
-1292 TNRLKGFRAYLEI
+1292 TNRLKGFRAYLLI
-1305 TNPEVRSISYR
+1305 LDPEVRSISYR
-1316 IIGEEDNTGDDN
+1316 MADDEDDDDN
-1328 IGGDAPGDDEGNG
+1328 ENDGDG
-1341 DDNGNDTPGD
+1341 T
-1351 DEGNGD
+1351 
-1357 DTPGDDEGNG
+1357 
-1367 DDNGNGN
+1367 
-1374 DTPGGDEG
+1374 
-1382 NGDDNGNV
+1382 
-1390 DDSVDS
+1390 SVDS
-1396 STAVVTSIAIYNT
+1396 STAEVTSVAIYNT
-1409 AGERLETMQ
+1409 QGVRLETMQ
-1418 VGLNIL
+1418 EGLNIV
-1424 LMSDGSIIKV
+1424 LMSDGTTMKV
-1434 MVRE
+1434 MMR

>member
-9 IALCMAITSVFAQR
+9 ITLCMAITSVFAQR
-23 SYNFNAA
+23 SYNFNAV
-30 ALNVDGLPKKISF
+30 ALNVDGLPNNISGI
-43 VEINPDGKEA
+43 EINPDGKEA
-53 AGATELCGVLANS
+53 AGATALCGVLANS

-73 SEDFNFHDYLVAAPA
+73 SEDFNFHSQLTAAPA
-88 SNYYNFGEHGG
+88 STYYNFGEHGG
-99 EVSGLSNSTDGLGF
+99 EVSASAILGGASTDGLGF
-113 ACQKK
+113 ACSKS
-118 LTMGGGAKVAW
+118 LTMGGGTRVEW
-129 NTHYGEISDG
+129 GVYNGFTDQG
-139 ADGLINKGFRVYT
+139 ADGLVTKGFRVYT
-152 VTFAAG
+152 VTFATG
-158 VEVDVYVLHMDASDG
+158 VAVDVYVLHMDADSG
-173 SKDIAARESQLAQ
+173 SKDIEVREQQLKI
-186 LATYIKNNH
+186 LADYIKNNH
-195 NNRPVIILGDTNC
+195 NKRPVIVLGDTNC
-208 RYTREQLKTMFIDV
+208 RYTREQLKTGFIDYI
-222 LNADSRFTIKDA
+222 NADSRFTIKDA
-234 WVEHMWGGTY
+234 WIEHMWGGTY
-244 PTYGSESMMTH
+244 PVYGSEAMMTH
-255 AYGDQK
+255 TYGDQK

-270 INTTESNLVLES
+270 INTTESNLVLAS

-303 TLTDPNGA
+303 TLTDPNGT
-311 PFTDAEKEDN
+311 PLTDAEKKDN
-321 WTLEESVVGNQKPK
+321 WTLEESVAGNQKPT
-335 WEGEQVVSGTTYYMM
+335 WAGEQVVSGATYYVM

-355 EYIKWGGAYLTEA
+355 EYIKWGGAYYTEA
-368 VAGNAG
+368 VGGNAG
-374 TPITPSTSDG
+374 TPVTPITSDG
-384 VTWELASSRTNCY
+384 GATWVLKTSRNHV
-397 LGDGDYT
+397 GDGDYT
-404 YLDRPE
+404 YLDQT
-410 GESSWYLE
+410 GTWYLE
-418 PVDGTAYQ
+418 PVSGTSYQ
-426 YRLKSSRN
+426 YRIRSSRN
-434 LYLTATTTE
+434 LYLTANTSE
-443 GHHPVKSEAYNEA
+443 AHHPIKSEAGNT
-456 NENQK
+456 NNDNQK

-467 ARIRTEMT
+467 DRIRTEMT
-475 KANADYPFNFTALL
+475 KASADYPFNFTPLL
-489 KSADFDIIEYEDGWT
+489 KSADFDVIEYEDEWTAQGWT
-504 ANWNGFDQ
+504 GFNQ
-512 NNGPFKGACSG
+512 SSGPFMGAGTG
-523 WNPDPS
+523 WGGDAS
-529 VYVSYAYANSTSA
+529 QYVSYAYANSTSA

-549 GTLPNGTYN
+549 GSLPNGTYN

-604 GASADVVGPL
+604 GAGADVVGPL

-621 LKSQQ
+621 HKSQQ

-714 LITSQTDAQALCA
+714 LITSQADAQALCA

-747 VVANMQANGGDITEA
+747 VVANMQDNGGDITEA

-776 TVGNSGSEVDVFPN
+776 TVGNSGWEVDVFPN

-831 ELKVDVTSFEDRCA
+831 ELKVDVTSFEDRCV

-854 KVETRKG
+854 KVETRQG

-881 GAVGGNKGGGSTFVH
+881 GAVGGNKGGGSTFEH

-938 GKAALDI
+938 GRAALDI

-972 RVAAKVQRT
+972 QTAAKAQRT

-986 TWTITNPSFETGD
+986 TWAITNPSFETGD

-1071 AGKSVMLKGNG
+1071 ADKSVMLKGNG
-1082 VTATIAASAN
+1082 ETATIAASAN

-1121 WYKCDEFH
+1121 WYKCDDFH
-1129 LTLVMPNELVL
+1129 LTLVQPSELVL
-1140 NETDAVIAEINDVTY
+1140 NETDAVIADIQDVTY
-1155 SKVKV
+1155 SKVKL
-1160 NRTIKAV
+1160 NRTIKAGV
-1167 TKVEEGEEPKPLW
+1167 W
-1180 STFVAPF
+1180 NTFVAPF
-1187 DIPASFLEGWDVMKL
+1187 DIPASFLKGWEVKEL
-1202 VGSTKNGDNVALDFA
+1202 VSSSRDGETVNLVFDNAT
-1217 PSEDGIKAGV
+1217 DGIKAGV
-1227 PYMVRNTTM
+1227 PYMVRNKTITE
-1236 TSDLTEII
+1236 SVTEIV
-1244 MENVPVNTS
+1244 MEDIPVNTS
-1253 FINSETDHVNFVG
+1253 LNNTLTDHVEFVG
-1266 TYTDGYVP
+1266 THTDGYVP
-1274 EGGCFISNNV
+1274 AGGGFISNNV
-1284 FYQAGNSN
+1284 FYQATQPN
-1292 TNRLKGFRAYLEI
+1292 TNRLKGFRAYLRI
-1305 TNPEVRSISYR
+1305 LDPEVRSISYR
-1316 IIGEEDNTGDDN
+1316 MADDEDDDDN
-1328 IGGDAPGDDEGNG
+1328 ENDGDG
-1341 DDNGNDTPGD
+1341 T
-1351 DEGNGD
+1351 
-1357 DTPGDDEGNG
+1357 
-1367 DDNGNGN
+1367 
-1374 DTPGGDEG
+1374 
-1382 NGDDNGNV
+1382 
-1390 DDSVDS
+1390 SVDS
-1396 STAVVTSIAIYNT
+1396 STAEVTSVAIYNT
-1409 AGERLETMQ
+1409 QGVRLETMQ
-1418 VGLNIL
+1418 EGLNII
-1424 LMSDGSIIKV
+1424 LMSDGSVVKV
-1434 MVRE
+1434 MVR

>member
-1 MKRVQLFA
+1 
-9 IALCMAITSVFAQR
+9 MAITSLFAQR
-23 SYNFNAA
+23 SYNFNAV
-30 ALNVDGLPKKISF
+30 ALNVDGLPNKILGI
-43 VEINPDGKEA
+43 EINPDGKEA
-53 AGATELCGVLANS
+53 AGATALCGVLANS

-73 SEDFNFHDYLVAAPA
+73 SEDFNFHSQLTAAPA
-88 SNYYNFGEHGG
+88 SNYYNFGAHGG
-99 EVSGLSNSTDGLGF
+99 SVSGLSNSTDGLGF
-113 ACQKK
+113 ACSKS
-118 LTMGGGAKVAW
+118 LTMSGGTRVEWGVY
-129 NTHYGEISDG
+129 NGFTDQG

-152 VTFAAG
+152 VTFATG
-158 VEVDVYVLHMDASDG
+158 VAVDVYVLHMDADSG
-173 SKDIAARESQLAQ
+173 NKDIEVREQQLKI
-186 LATYIKNNH
+186 LADYIKNNH
-195 NNRPVIILGDTNC
+195 NKRPVIVLGDTNC
-208 RYTREQLKTMFIDV
+208 RYTREQLKTGFIDYI
-222 LNADSRFTIKDA
+222 NADSRFTIKDA
-234 WVEHMWGGTY
+234 WIEHMWGGTY
-244 PTYGSESMMTH
+244 PVYGSEAMMTH
-255 AYGDQK
+255 TYGDQK

-270 INTTESNLVLES
+270 INTTESNLVLAS

-303 TLTDPNGA
+303 TLTDPNGT
-311 PFTDAEKEDN
+311 PLTDAEKEDN
-321 WTLEESVVGNQKPK
+321 WTLEESVAGNQKPT
-335 WEGEQVVSGTTYYMM
+335 WAGEQVVSGTAYYMM

-355 EYIKWGGAYLTEA
+355 EYIKWGGAYYTEA
-368 VAGNAG
+368 VGGNAG
-374 TPITPSTSDG
+374 TPVTPITSDG
-384 VTWELASSRTNCY
+384 GATWVLKTSRNHV
-397 LGDGDYT
+397 GDGDYT
-404 YLDRPE
+404 YLDQT
-410 GESSWYLE
+410 GTWYLE
-418 PVDGTAYQ
+418 PVSGTSYQ
-426 YRLKSSRN
+426 YRIRSSRN
-434 LYLTATTTE
+434 LYLTANTSET
-443 GHHPVKSEAYNEA
+443 HHPIKSEAGNT
-456 NENQK
+456 NDDNQK
-461 WVFLTD
+461 WIFLTD
-467 ARIRTEMT
+467 DRIRTEMT
-475 KANADYPFNFTALL
+475 KASADYPFNFTPLL
-489 KSADFDIIEYEDGWT
+489 KSADFDVIEYEDGWT
-504 ANWNGFDQ
+504 AQGWTGFNQ
-512 NNGPFKGACSG
+512 SSGPFMGAGTG
-523 WNPDPS
+523 WGGDALQ
-529 VYVSYAYANSTSA
+529 YVSYAYANSTSA
-542 TTMSQNL
+542 TTMSQSL
-549 GTLPNGTYN
+549 GTLPNGTYR

-614 FRDADTY
+614 FRDDDTY
-621 LKSQQ
+621 YKSQQ
-626 VTLASSSAVTLSV
+626 VALASSSAVTLSV

-714 LITSQTDAQALCA
+714 LITSQAEAQALCA

-741 AFIVMN
+741 AFIVMS

-776 TVGNSGSEVDVFPN
+776 IVGNSGWEVDVFPN
-790 ANATYTTS
+790 ANVTYTTS

-831 ELKVDVTSFEDRCA
+831 ELKVDVTSFEDRCV

-854 KVETRKG
+854 KVETRQG

-881 GAVGGNKGGGSTFVH
+881 GAVGGNKGGGSTFEH

-938 GKAALDI
+938 GRAALDI
-945 AKYQGYYDNRSLTT
+945 AKYQGYYDNKSLTT

-972 RVAAKVQRT
+972 QAAAKAQRT

-1027 GRYLFNTWNDAAD
+1027 GRYLFNTWNDASG
-1040 ATNSGVNAPIKQ
+1040 ATNSGVNAAIKQ
-1052 TITGIPNGTYELS
+1052 TISGIPNGTYRLS

-1071 AGKSVMLKGNG
+1071 AGKSVILKCNG
-1082 VTATIAASAN
+1082 KSTTIAASSN

-1098 FPQVTCEVTDGSLA
+1098 FPQVTCEVTDGALA
-1112 IEVVGVNNC
+1112 IEVVGANNC
-1121 WYKCDEFH
+1121 WYKCDDFH

-1140 NETDAVIAEINDVTY
+1140 KETDAVIAEINDVTY

-1167 TKVEEGEEPKPLW
+1167 TKVDEGEEPNPLW

-1187 DIPASFLEGWDVMKL
+1187 DIPASSLIDWDVMEL
-1202 VGSTKNGDNVALDFA
+1202 VGSSKNGDNVSLDFA

-1244 MENVPVNTS
+1244 MENVVVNTS
-1253 FINSETDHVNFVG
+1253 LNNSSTGHVKFVG

-1292 TNRLKGFRAYLEI
+1292 TNRLKGFRAYFKI
-1305 TNPEVRSISYR
+1305 TDPEVRSISYR
-1316 IIGEEDNTGDDN
+1316 IIGEDDN
-1328 IGGDAPGDDEGNG
+1328 IGDDNAG
-1341 DDNGNDTPGD
+1341 DDNSGD
-1351 DEGNGD
+1351 
-1357 DTPGDDEGNG
+1357 
-1367 DDNGNGN
+1367 
-1374 DTPGGDEG
+1374 
-1382 NGDDNGNV
+1382 V
-1390 DDSVDS
+1390 SVDS
-1396 STAVVTSIAIYNT
+1396 SVTEVTTVAIYNT

-1418 VGLNIL
+1418 VGLNII

-1434 MVRE
+1434 MVKE

>member
-9 IALCMAITSVFAQR
+9 ITLCMAITSVFAQR
-23 SYNFNAA
+23 SYNFNAV
-30 ALNVDGLPKKISF
+30 ALNVDGLPNNISGI
-43 VEINPDGKEA
+43 EINPDGKEA
-53 AGATELCGVLANS
+53 AGATALCGVLANS

-73 SEDFNFHDYLVAAPA
+73 SEDFNFHSQLTAAPA
-88 SNYYNFGEHGG
+88 STYYNFGEHGG
-99 EVSGLSNSTDGLGF
+99 EVSASAILGGASTDGLGF
-113 ACQKK
+113 ACSKS
-118 LTMGGGAKVAW
+118 LTMGGGTRVEW
-129 NTHYGEISDG
+129 GVYNGFTDQG
-139 ADGLINKGFRVYT
+139 ADGLVTKGFRVYT
-152 VTFAAG
+152 VTFATG
-158 VEVDVYVLHMDASDG
+158 VAVDVYVLHMDADSG
-173 SKDIAARESQLAQ
+173 SKDIEVREQQLKI
-186 LATYIKNNH
+186 LADYIKNNH
-195 NNRPVIILGDTNC
+195 NKRPVIVLGDTNC
-208 RYTREQLKTMFIDV
+208 RYTREQLKTGFIDYI
-222 LNADSRFTIKDA
+222 NADSRFTIKDA
-234 WVEHMWGGTY
+234 WIEHMWGGTY
-244 PTYGSESMMTH
+244 PVYGSEAMMTH
-255 AYGDQK
+255 TYGDQK

-270 INTTESNLVLES
+270 INTTESNLVLAS

-303 TLTDPNGA
+303 TLTDPNGT
-311 PFTDAEKEDN
+311 PLTDAEKKDN
-321 WTLEESVVGNQKPK
+321 WTLEESVAGNQKPT
-335 WEGEQVVSGTTYYMM
+335 WAGEQVVSGATYYVM

-355 EYIKWGGAYLTEA
+355 EYIKWGGAYYTEA
-368 VAGNAG
+368 VGGNAG
-374 TPITPSTSDG
+374 TPVTPITSDG
-384 VTWELASSRTNCY
+384 GATWVLKTSRNHV
-397 LGDGDYT
+397 GDGDYT
-404 YLDRPE
+404 YLDQT
-410 GESSWYLE
+410 GTWYLE
-418 PVDGTAYQ
+418 PVSGTSYQ
-426 YRLKSSRN
+426 YRIRSSRN
-434 LYLTATTTE
+434 LYLTANTSE
-443 GHHPVKSEAYNEA
+443 AHHPIKSEAGNT
-456 NENQK
+456 NNDNQK

-467 ARIRTEMT
+467 DRIRTEMT
-475 KANADYPFNFTALL
+475 KASADYPFNFTPLL
-489 KSADFDIIEYEDGWT
+489 KSADFDVIEYEDEWTAQGWT
-504 ANWNGFDQ
+504 GFNQ
-512 NNGPFKGACSG
+512 SSGPFMGAGTG
-523 WNPDPS
+523 WGGDAS
-529 VYVSYAYANSTSA
+529 QYVSYAYANSTSA

-549 GTLPNGTYN
+549 GSLPNGTYN

-604 GASADVVGPL
+604 GAGADVVGPL

-621 LKSQQ
+621 HKSQQ

-689 KVMQLNAAGQAAYD
+689 KVMLLNAAGQAAYD

-714 LITSQTDAQALCA
+714 LITSQADAQALCA

-747 VVANMQANGGDITEA
+747 VVANMQDNGGDITEA

-776 TVGNSGSEVDVFPN
+776 TVGNSGWEVDVFPN

-831 ELKVDVTSFEDRCA
+831 ELKVDVTSFEDRCV

-854 KVETRKG
+854 KVETRQG

-881 GAVGGNKGGGSTFVH
+881 GAVGGNKGGGSTFEH

-938 GKAALDI
+938 GRAALDI

-972 RVAAKVQRT
+972 QTAAKAQRT

-986 TWTITNPSFETGD
+986 TWAITNPSFETGD

-1071 AGKSVMLKGNG
+1071 ADKSVMLKGNG
-1082 VTATIAASAN
+1082 ETATIAASAN

-1121 WYKCDEFH
+1121 WYKCDDFH
-1129 LTLVMPNELVL
+1129 LTLVQPSELVL
-1140 NETDAVIAEINDVTY
+1140 NETDAVIADIQDVTY
-1155 SKVKV
+1155 SKVKL
-1160 NRTIKAV
+1160 NRTIKAGV
-1167 TKVEEGEEPKPLW
+1167 W
-1180 STFVAPF
+1180 NTFVAPF
-1187 DIPASFLEGWDVMKL
+1187 DIPASFLKGWEVKEL
-1202 VGSTKNGDNVALDFA
+1202 VSSSRDGETVNLVFDNAT
-1217 PSEDGIKAGV
+1217 DGIKAGV
-1227 PYMVRNTTM
+1227 PYMVRNKTITE
-1236 TSDLTEII
+1236 SVTEIV
-1244 MENVPVNTS
+1244 MEDIPVNTS
-1253 FINSETDHVNFVG
+1253 LNNTLTDHVEFVG
-1266 TYTDGYVP
+1266 THTDGYVP
-1274 EGGCFISNNV
+1274 AGGGFISNNV
-1284 FYQAGNSN
+1284 FYQATQPN
-1292 TNRLKGFRAYLEI
+1292 TNRLKGFRAYLLI
-1305 TNPEVRSISYR
+1305 LDPEVRSISYR
-1316 IIGEEDNTGDDN
+1316 MTDDEDDDDN
-1328 IGGDAPGDDEGNG
+1328 ENDGDG
-1341 DDNGNDTPGD
+1341 T
-1351 DEGNGD
+1351 
-1357 DTPGDDEGNG
+1357 
-1367 DDNGNGN
+1367 
-1374 DTPGGDEG
+1374 
-1382 NGDDNGNV
+1382 
-1390 DDSVDS
+1390 SVDS
-1396 STAVVTSIAIYNT
+1396 STAEVTSVAIYNT
-1409 AGERLETMQ
+1409 QGVRLETMQ
-1418 VGLNIL
+1418 EGLNII
-1424 LMSDGSIIKV
+1424 LMSDGSVVKV
-1434 MVRE
+1434 MVR

>member
-9 IALCMAITSVFAQR
+9 ITLSMAITSVFAQR
-23 SYNFNAA
+23 NYNFDAV
-30 ALNVDGLPKKISF
+30 ALNVDGLPNKILGI
-43 VEINPDGKEA
+43 EINPDGKEA
-53 AGATELCGVLANS
+53 AGATALCGVLANS

-73 SEDFNFHDYLVAAPA
+73 SEDFNFHSQLTAAPA
-88 SNYYNFGEHGG
+88 STYYNFGAHGG
-99 EVSGLSNSTDGLGF
+99 SVSGLSNSTDGLGF
-113 ACQKK
+113 ACSKS
-118 LTMGGGAKVAW
+118 LTMSGGTRVEWGVY
-129 NTHYGEISDG
+129 NGFTDQG

-152 VTFAAG
+152 VTFATG
-158 VEVDVYVLHMDASDG
+158 VAVDVYVLHMDADSG
-173 SKDIAARESQLAQ
+173 NKDIEVREQQLKI
-186 LATYIKNNH
+186 LADYIKNNH
-195 NNRPVIILGDTNC
+195 NKRPVIVLGDTNC
-208 RYTREQLKTMFIDV
+208 RYTREQLKTGFIDYI
-222 LNADSRFTIKDA
+222 NADSRFTIKDA
-234 WVEHMWGGTY
+234 WIEHMWGGTY
-244 PTYGSESMMTH
+244 PVYGSEAMMTH
-255 AYGDQK
+255 TYGDQK

-270 INTTESNLVLES
+270 INTTESNLVLAS

-303 TLTDPNGA
+303 TLTDPNGT
-311 PFTDAEKEDN
+311 PLTDAEKEDN
-321 WTLEESVVGNQKPK
+321 WTLEESVAGNQKPT
-335 WEGEQVVSGTTYYMM
+335 WAGEQVVSGEGYYMM

-355 EYIKWGGAYLTEA
+355 EYIKWGGAYYTEA
-368 VAGNAG
+368 VGGNAG
-374 TPITPSTSDG
+374 TPVTPITSDG
-384 VTWELASSRTNCY
+384 GATWVLKTSRNHV
-397 LGDGDYT
+397 GDGDYT
-404 YLDRPE
+404 YLDQT
-410 GESSWYLE
+410 GTWYLE
-418 PVDGTAYQ
+418 PVSGTSYQ
-426 YRLKSSRN
+426 YRIRSSRN
-434 LYLTATTTE
+434 LYLTANTSE
-443 GHHPVKSEAYNEA
+443 AHHPIKSEAGNT
-456 NENQK
+456 NNDNQK

-467 ARIRTEMT
+467 DRIRTEMT
-475 KANADYPFNFTALL
+475 KASADYPFNFTPLL
-489 KSADFDIIEYEDGWT
+489 KSADFDVIEYEDEWTAQGWT
-504 ANWNGFDQ
+504 GFNQ
-512 NNGPFKGACSG
+512 SSGPFMGAGTG
-523 WNPDPS
+523 WGGDAS
-529 VYVSYAYANSTSA
+529 QYVSYAYANSTSA

-549 GTLPNGTYN
+549 GSLPNGTYN
-558 ISFEGFYRSRYKPSG
+558 ISFEGFYRSQYTSWFSTK
-573 LFKQEQDETRDAAVT
+573 DETRDAAVT

-714 LITSQTDAQALCA
+714 LITSLADAQALCA

-747 VVANMQANGGDITEA
+747 VVANMQTNGGDITEA

-771 HLWGW
+771 NLWGW
-776 TVGNSGSEVDVFPN
+776 TVGNSGWEVDVFPN

-831 ELKVDVTSFEDRCA
+831 ELKVDVTSFEDRCV

-854 KVETRKG
+854 KVETRQG

-945 AKYQGYYDNRSLTT
+945 AKYQGYYDDRSLTT

-972 RVAAKVQRT
+972 QAATKAQRT

-986 TWTITNPSFETGD
+986 TWAITNPSFETGD

-1015 QENGTYTIAGTD
+1015 QENGIYTIAGTD

-1071 AGKSVMLKGNG
+1071 ADKSVMLKGNG
-1082 VTATIAASAN
+1082 ATATIAASAN

-1121 WYKCDEFH
+1121 WYKCDDFH
-1129 LTLVMPNELVL
+1129 LTLVQPSELVL
-1140 NETDAVIAEINDVTY
+1140 NETDAVIADIQDVTY
-1155 SKVKV
+1155 PKVKL
-1160 NRTIKAV
+1160 NRTIKAGV
-1167 TKVEEGEEPKPLW
+1167 W
-1180 STFVAPF
+1180 NTFVAPF
-1187 DIPASFLEGWDVMKL
+1187 DIPASSLKGWEVKEL
-1202 VGSTKNGDNVALDFA
+1202 VSSSRDGETVNLVFGNA
-1217 PSEDGIKAGV
+1217 PEGIKAGV
-1227 PYMVRNTTM
+1227 PYMVRNKTITE
-1236 TSDLTEII
+1236 SVTEIV
-1244 MENVPVNTS
+1244 MEDIPVNTS
-1253 FINSETDHVNFVG
+1253 LNNTSTDHVEFVG

-1274 EGGCFISNNV
+1274 AGGGFISNNV
-1284 FYQAGNSN
+1284 FYQASKPN
-1292 TNRLKGFRAYLEI
+1292 TNRLKGFRAYLSI
-1305 TNPEVRSISYR
+1305 LDPEVRSISYR
-1316 IIGEEDNTGDDN
+1316 MTDDEDDN
-1328 IGGDAPGDDEGNG
+1328 ENDNDGDG
-1341 DDNGNDTPGD
+1341 T
-1351 DEGNGD
+1351 
-1357 DTPGDDEGNG
+1357 
-1367 DDNGNGN
+1367 
-1374 DTPGGDEG
+1374 
-1382 NGDDNGNV
+1382 
-1390 DDSVDS
+1390 SVDS
-1396 STAVVTSIAIYNT
+1396 STAEVTSVAIYNA

-1418 VGLNIL
+1418 VGLNIV
-1424 LMSDGSIIKV
+1424 LMSDGSVVKV
-1434 MVRE
+1434 MIR

>member
-9 IALCMAITSVFAQR
+9 ITLCMAITSVFAQR

-30 ALNVDGLPKKISF
+30 ALNVDGLPNKISGI
-43 VEINPDGKEA
+43 EINPDGKEA
-53 AGATELCGVLANS
+53 AGATALCGVLANS

-73 SEDFNFHDYLVAAPA
+73 SEDFNFHSELTAAPA
-88 SNYYNFGEHGG
+88 SNYYNFGAHGG
-99 EVSGLSNSTDGLGF
+99 TVGASAILGGADTDGLGF
-113 ACQKK
+113 ACRKT
-118 LTMGGGAKVAW
+118 LTMSGGTRVEWGVY
-129 NTHYGEISDG
+129 NGFTDQG
-139 ADGLINKGFRVYT
+139 ADGLVTKGFRVYT
-152 VTFAAG
+152 VTFATG
-158 VEVDVYVLHMDASDG
+158 VAVDVYVLHMDADSG
-173 SKDIAARESQLAQ
+173 SKDIEVREQQLKI
-186 LATYIKNNH
+186 LADYIKNNH
-195 NNRPVIILGDTNC
+195 NKRPVIVLGDTNC
-208 RYTREQLKTMFIDV
+208 RYTREQLKTGFIDYI
-222 LNADSRFTIKDA
+222 NADSRFTIKDA
-234 WVEHMWGGTY
+234 WIEHMWGGTY
-244 PTYGSESMMTH
+244 PVYGSEAMMTH
-255 AYGDQK
+255 TYGDQK

-270 INTTESNLVLES
+270 INTTESNLVLAS

-303 TLTDPNGA
+303 TLTDPNGT
-311 PFTDAEKEDN
+311 PLTDAEKEDN
-321 WTLEESVVGNQKPK
+321 WTLEESVAGNQKPT
-335 WEGEQVVSGTTYYMM
+335 WAGEQVVSGTTYYMM

-355 EYIKWGGAYLTEA
+355 EYIKWGGAYYTEA
-368 VAGNAG
+368 VGGNAG
-374 TPITPSTSDG
+374 TPVTPITSDG
-384 VTWELASSRTNCY
+384 GATWVLKTSKNHV
-397 LGDGDYT
+397 GDGDYT
-404 YLDRPE
+404 YLDQT
-410 GESSWYLE
+410 GTWYLE
-418 PVDGTAYQ
+418 PVSGTSYQ
-426 YRLKSSRN
+426 YRIRSSRN
-434 LYLTATTTE
+434 LYLTANTSE
-443 GHHPVKSEAYNEA
+443 AHHPIKSEAGNT
-456 NENQK
+456 NNDNQK

-467 ARIRTEMT
+467 DRIRTEMT
-475 KANADYPFNFTALL
+475 KASADYPFNFTPLL
-489 KSADFDIIEYEDGWT
+489 KSADFDVIEYEDGWT
-504 ANWNGFDQ
+504 AQGWTGFNQ
-512 NNGPFKGACSG
+512 SSGPFMGAGTG
-523 WNPDPS
+523 WGGDAS
-529 VYVSYAYANSTSA
+529 QYVSYAYANNTSA

-549 GTLPNGTYN
+549 GSLPNGTYN
-558 ISFEGFYRSRYKPSG
+558 ISFEGFYRSQYTSWFSTK
-573 LFKQEQDETRDAAVT
+573 DETRDAAVT

-604 GASADVVGPL
+604 GAGADVVGPL

-657 FRLIYYGTGQVA
+657 FRLIYYGTGQVT

-714 LITSQTDAQALCA
+714 LITSQADAQALCA

-747 VVANMQANGGDITEA
+747 VVANMQVNGGDITEA

-771 HLWGW
+771 NLWGW
-776 TVGNSGSEVDVFPN
+776 TVGNSGWEVDVFPN

-831 ELKVDVTSFEDRCA
+831 ELKVDVTSFEDRCV

-854 KVETRKG
+854 KVETRQG

-945 AKYQGYYDNRSLTT
+945 AKYQGYYDNRSLTM
-959 DGKSE
+959 DGKPE

-972 RVAAKVQRT
+972 QTAAKAQRT

-986 TWTITNPSFETGD
+986 TWAITNPSFETGD

-1027 GRYLFNTWNDAAD
+1027 GRYLFNTWNDAPD

-1071 AGKSVMLKGNG
+1071 ADKSVMLKGNG
-1082 VTATIAASAN
+1082 ETATIRASAN

-1121 WYKCDEFH
+1121 WYKCDDFH
-1129 LTLVMPNELVL
+1129 LTLVQPSELVL
-1140 NETDAVIAEINDVTY
+1140 NETDAVIADIQDVTY
-1155 SKVKV
+1155 PKVKL
-1160 NRTIKAV
+1160 NRTIKAGV
-1167 TKVEEGEEPKPLW
+1167 W
-1180 STFVAPF
+1180 NTFVAPF
-1187 DIPASFLEGWDVMKL
+1187 DIPASSLKGWEVKEL
-1202 VGSTKNGDNVALDFA
+1202 VSSSRDGETVNLVFDNAT
-1217 PSEDGIKAGV
+1217 DGIKAGV
-1227 PYMVRNTTM
+1227 PYMVRNKTITE
-1236 TSDLTEII
+1236 SVTEIV
-1244 MENVPVNTS
+1244 MEDIPVNTS
-1253 FINSETDHVNFVG
+1253 LNNTLTDHVEFVG
-1266 TYTDGYVP
+1266 THTDGYVP
-1274 EGGCFISNNV
+1274 AGGCFISNNV
-1284 FYQAGNSN
+1284 FYQATQPN
-1292 TNRLKGFRAYLEI
+1292 TNRLKGFRAYLRI
-1305 TNPEVRSISYR
+1305 LDPEVRSISYR
-1316 IIGEEDNTGDDN
+1316 MTDDEDDDDN
-1328 IGGDAPGDDEGNG
+1328 ENDGDG
-1341 DDNGNDTPGD
+1341 T
-1351 DEGNGD
+1351 
-1357 DTPGDDEGNG
+1357 
-1367 DDNGNGN
+1367 
-1374 DTPGGDEG
+1374 
-1382 NGDDNGNV
+1382 
-1390 DDSVDS
+1390 SVDS
-1396 STAVVTSIAIYNT
+1396 STAEVTSVAIYNT
-1409 AGERLETMQ
+1409 QGERLETMQ
-1418 VGLNIL
+1418 EGLNIV
-1424 LMSDGSIIKV
+1424 LMSDGTTMKV
-1434 MVRE
+1434 MMR

>member
-9 IALCMAITSVFAQR
+9 ITLCMAITSVFAQR
-23 SYNFNAA
+23 NYNFDAV
-30 ALNVDGLPKKISF
+30 ALNVDGLPNKILGI
-43 VEINPDGKEA
+43 EINPDGKEA
-53 AGATELCGVLANS
+53 AGATALCGVLANS

-73 SEDFNFHDYLVAAPA
+73 SEDFNFHSQLTAAPA
-88 SNYYNFGEHGG
+88 STYYNFGAHGG
-99 EVSGLSNSTDGLGF
+99 SVSGLSNSTDGLGF
-113 ACQKK
+113 ACLKQHSFS
-118 LTMGGGAKVAW
+118 GGTRVAW
-129 NTHYGEISDG
+129 NTHYGELSDG
-139 ADGLINKGFRVYT
+139 SDGLINKGFRVYT
-152 VTFAAG
+152 VTFATDVA
-158 VEVDVYVLHMDASDG
+158 VDVYVLHMDASDG

-186 LATYIKNNH
+186 LADYIKNNH
-195 NNRPVIILGDTNC
+195 NKRPVIILGDTNC
-208 RYTREQLKTMFIDV
+208 RYTREQLKTGFIDV
-222 LNADSRFTIKDA
+222 INADSRFTIKDA
-234 WVEHMWGGTY
+234 WIEHMWGGTY
-244 PTYGSESMMTH
+244 PVYGSEAMMTH
-255 AYGDQK
+255 TYGDQK

-270 INTTESNLVLES
+270 INTTESNLVLAS

-303 TLTDPNGA
+303 TLTDPNGT
-311 PFTDAEKEDN
+311 PLTDAEKEDN
-321 WTLEESVVGNQKPK
+321 WTLEESAAGNQKPT
-335 WEGEQVVSGTTYYMM
+335 WAGEQVVSGTTYYMM

-355 EYIKWGGAYLTEA
+355 EYIKWGGAYYTEA
-368 VAGNAG
+368 VGGNAG
-374 TPITPSTSDG
+374 TPVTPITSDG
-384 VTWELASSRTNCY
+384 GVTWVLKTSRNHV
-397 LGDGDYT
+397 GDGDYT
-404 YLDRPE
+404 YLDQT
-410 GESSWYLE
+410 GTWYLE
-418 PVDGTAYQ
+418 PVSGTSYQ
-426 YRLKSSRN
+426 YRIKSSRN
-434 LYLTATTTE
+434 LYLTANTSE
-443 GHHPVKSEAYNEA
+443 AHHPIKSEAGNT
-456 NENQK
+456 NNDNQK

-467 ARIRTEMT
+467 DRIRTEMT
-475 KANADYPFNFTALL
+475 KASADYPFNFTPLL
-489 KSADFDIIEYEDGWT
+489 KSADFDVIEYEDEWTAQGWT
-504 ANWNGFDQ
+504 GFNQ
-512 NNGPFKGACSG
+512 SSGPFMGAGAG
-523 WNPDPS
+523 WGGDAS
-529 VYVSYAYANSTSA
+529 QYVSYAYANSTSA

-549 GTLPNGTYN
+549 GSLPNGTYN

-714 LITSQTDAQALCA
+714 LITSQADAQALCA

-747 VVANMQANGGDITEA
+747 VVANMQTNGGDITEA

-771 HLWGW
+771 NLWGW
-776 TVGNSGSEVDVFPN
+776 TVGNSGWEVDVFPN

-831 ELKVDVTSFEDRCA
+831 ELKVDVTSFEDRCV

-854 KVETRKG
+854 KVETRQG

-871 FLVEDCTATI
+871 FLVEDCAATI
-881 GAVGGNKGGGSTFVH
+881 GAVGGNKGGGSTFEH

-938 GKAALDI
+938 GRAALDI

-972 RVAAKVQRT
+972 QTAAKAQRT

-986 TWTITNPSFETGD
+986 TWAITNPNFETGD
-999 YTGWST
+999 YTGWGT

-1015 QENGTYTIAGTD
+1015 QENGIYTIAGTD

-1071 AGKSVMLKGNG
+1071 ANKSVMLKGNG

-1121 WYKCDEFH
+1121 WYKCDDFH
-1129 LTLVMPNELVL
+1129 LTLVQPSELVL
-1140 NETDAVIAEINDVTY
+1140 NETDAVIADIQDVTY
-1155 SKVKV
+1155 PKVKL
-1160 NRTIKAV
+1160 NRTIKAGV
-1167 TKVEEGEEPKPLW
+1167 W
-1180 STFVAPF
+1180 NTFVAPF
-1187 DIPASFLEGWDVMKL
+1187 DIPASSL
-1202 VGSTKNGDNVALDFA
+1202 VGWEVKELVSSSRDGETVNLFFGNA
-1217 PSEDGIKAGV
+1217 PEGIKAGV
-1227 PYMVRNTTM
+1227 PYMVRNKTITE
-1236 TSDLTEII
+1236 SVTEIV
-1244 MENVPVNTS
+1244 MENIPVNTS
-1253 FINSETDHVNFVG
+1253 LNNTLTDHVEFVG
-1266 TYTDGYVP
+1266 THTDGYVP
-1274 EGGCFISNNV
+1274 AGGGFISNNM
-1284 FYQAGNSN
+1284 FYQASKPN
-1292 TNRLKGFRAYLEI
+1292 TNRLKGFRAYLLI
-1305 TNPEVRSISYR
+1305 LDPEVRSISYR
-1316 IIGEEDNTGDDN
+1316 MTDDEDDDDN
-1328 IGGDAPGDDEGNG
+1328 ENDGDG
-1341 DDNGNDTPGD
+1341 T
-1351 DEGNGD
+1351 
-1357 DTPGDDEGNG
+1357 
-1367 DDNGNGN
+1367 
-1374 DTPGGDEG
+1374 
-1382 NGDDNGNV
+1382 
-1390 DDSVDS
+1390 SVDS
-1396 STAVVTSIAIYNT
+1396 STAEVTSVAIYNT
-1409 AGERLETMQ
+1409 QGVRLETMQ
-1418 VGLNIL
+1418 EGLNIIH
-1424 LMSDGSIIKV
+1424 MSDGSVVKV
-1434 MVRE
+1434 MVR